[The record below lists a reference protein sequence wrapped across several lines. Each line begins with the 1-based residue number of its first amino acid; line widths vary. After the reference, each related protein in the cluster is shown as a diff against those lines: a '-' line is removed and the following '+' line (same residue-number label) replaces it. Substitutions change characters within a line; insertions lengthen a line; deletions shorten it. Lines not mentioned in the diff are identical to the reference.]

1 MKEIN
6 SYGFNMADETRKVRV
21 EERLKIKIGEA
32 KNLPARNN
40 GAACHRDIYCVL
52 SLDQEE
58 IFRTSTMERT
68 LNPFFGEEFQ
78 FEVPRRFRYL
88 SIYVFDRDKHLK
100 QDKVLGKVAIKRE
113 DLQRYN
119 NKDHWFALRPVDADS
134 EVQGK
139 AYIELTLEDS
149 RKRLRMDP
157 KPPDPDPAADNSKTK
172 GNNLIRLSE
181 YCKESMRFGSCSSST
196 SKKLLSAAATEPTLA
211 LSRSES
217 LKDRAQWAIRP
228 KPPMH
233 TMSEPDASPTPTAA
247 DYWSDPER
255 HCAARA
261 GPDTLRLRVLECSEL
276 TTKNGQCDPFA
287 LVTLLYSNGRRVEK
301 RTKPRKK
308 TVNPQFDEIFSF
320 DLVMEADPKDRDG
333 SQSAGVAC
341 EARVS
346 VWHDGATPVFLGEVR
361 LQLRQPEPSP
371 MCAWFF
377 LTSRA
382 GGALSRGATPPGT
395 RLSAAGS
402 ATLGSLRLLLQYTVD
417 HVFPIHHYR
426 QLEELFLRSVHQ
438 KPITASAVYIL
449 GEIVSSKT
457 DAAQPLVR
465 LFVHH
470 DLIVPIV
477 KELADAEISV
487 LTDATT
493 IFRGNTLVSKMMD
506 EAMRLSG
513 ASYLRSVL
521 RPTLAAVLAE
531 RRPCEIDPA
540 RVKPTAAIATNLA
553 NLKDYVERVFGAITS
568 SYGTCPAAMCR
579 LFDAL
584 RQCAA
589 RHFPANAEVRYS
601 VVSGFI
607 FLRFFAPAILG
618 PKLFDLTTEQ
628 IDPQT
633 NRTLTLISKTIQSL
647 GNLVSSRSAQQ
658 VCKEEYM
665 AELYR
670 SFCTPRHVQA
680 IKQFLEIISTSSD
693 TQNNNIQESPVLLKE
708 GTMIKRSESAR
719 AGSGSPRRRWTRA
732 AHAHSKRRHFRLTS
746 GELTWSRSGAKAPAH
761 RLPLS
766 GVLAVAALDCPPA
779 GAPLG
784 ANNIF
789 QIVHRER
796 VLLLQANNCVERA
809 EWVRLL
815 AALCR
820 RAAAAPPHTGYYT
833 DDKWTC
839 CGRAEAEAEG
849 CGGVGGAGGEG
860 GAEERGRG
868 AAAAL
873 ALRLD
878 PARDLQRLHALLVAH
893 AQRLDERRHRP
904 HDGTTLEEREAEA
917 STLCELQKTIFD
929 LEHQHRI
936 YRRSLARETKYGSKQ
951 APIGDDNYLH
961 LAGAAAASAE
971 GGSFFWRTWRC
982 EMSPTIDLDGK
993 TLPLQ
998 QTSIDI
1004 GSSTESLKLARLADE
1019 RSSGK
1024 SNKSTGSGY
1033 LTMSCLKHEP
1043 SEDSDASTDKPA
1055 RPPKPA
1061 RLSPSRTTFT
1071 SPPAL
1076 CEYVDVELKPP
1087 RRGPKP
1093 ELAPKRPELEVSNRC
1108 KEYELMANFM
1118 SHAQPSEEDAPPAVP
1133 PRGNTAARNRL
1144 QPKPDVE
1151 LRRSRERSTLVP
1163 VTGGS
1168 CTSLSGDGARDGRE
1182 SPAEATRPLSKID
1195 TVSNDDSLLAELQRD
1210 TYCVL
1215 KVCEDEGQ
1223 EREASE
1229 LESEGSIDRKD
1240 KEDFGMFSRISIQRK
1255 SNPIKTQPASIKPL
1269 KTSSSTSNVHDAGTN
1284 TSRPFTERLTP
1295 FFLKKKPKP
1304 PDDSQAAKSVR
1315 KEDNLIGRLTPR
1327 FGQSRLYGR
1336 GQSLELAPPETRNKR
1351 IERSATTVNIQT
1363 RPINSSIVANFKFL
1377 SLHRYGPQED
1387 VQCRTFVRN
1396 EDGEHLMPKT
1406 EASTGVVER
1415 ETSREGGEM
1424 EYIVSEEDALNGAS
1438 WRRTHG
1444 PLLAAAT
1451 NDIRL

>member
-6 SYGFNMADETRKVRV
+6 SDGFNMADDTRKVRV

-32 KNLPARNN
+32 KNLPGRSH

-113 DLQRYN
+113 DLHRYN

-139 AYIELTLEDS
+139 AHIELSLEDS
-149 RKRLRMDP
+149 RKRFRVEP
-157 KPPDPDPAADNSKTK
+157 KPPDPDPAADNCSAKTK
-172 GNNLIRLSE
+172 GNNFVRISE

-196 SKKLLSAAATEPTLA
+196 SKKLLSAAATEPTLT

-217 LKDRAQWAIRP
+217 LKDRAQWGKPRT

-233 TMSEPDASPTPTAA
+233 AMSDTDASPTPTAA

-287 LVTLLYSNGRRVEK
+287 LVTLLYSNGRRVER

-308 TVNPQFDEIFSF
+308 TVNPQFDEFFCF
-320 DLVMEADPKDRDG
+320 DLVMDSDPKDKDS
-333 SQSAGVAC
+333 SQSPGVAC

-346 VWHDGATPVFLGEVR
+346 VWHDAATPVFLGEVR
-361 LQLRQPEPSP
+361 LPLRQPAPSP
-371 MCAWFF
+371 LRAWFF
-377 LTSRA
+377 LSSRA

-395 RLSAAGS
+395 RLSAAGA

-417 HVFPIHHYR
+417 HVFPLDHYTK
-426 QLEELFLRSVHQ
+426 LEELFLRSVHQ

-465 LFVHH
+465 LFTHH
-470 DLIVPIV
+470 DLIVPMV
-477 KELADAEISV
+477 RELADSEISV

-506 EAMRLSG
+506 EAMRLTG

-531 RRPCEIDPA
+531 KKPCEIDPA
-540 RVKPTAAIATNLA
+540 RVKPSATVTANLA
-553 NLKDYVERVFGAITS
+553 NLKEYVERVFAAITS
-568 SYGTCPAAMCR
+568 SYAMCPPAMCR

-589 RHFPANAEVRYS
+589 RHFPRNAEVRYS

-618 PKLFDLTTEQ
+618 PRLFDLTTEQ

-670 SFCTPRHVQA
+670 SFCTPKHVQA
-680 IKQFLEIISTSSD
+680 IKQFLEIISSSSD
-693 TQNNNIQESPVLLKE
+693 TQNNNVQETPVLLKE
-708 GTMIKRSESAR
+708 GTMIKRSEGGR
-719 AGSGSPRRRWTRA
+719 AGAGSPRRRWARA
-732 AHAHSKRRHFRLTS
+732 AHTHAKRRHFRLTS
-746 GELTWSRSGAKAPAH
+746 GELSWSRCGARAPAH
-761 RLPLS
+761 RLPLG
-766 GVLAVAALDCPPA
+766 GVLAVAAVDCPPQ

-784 ANNIF
+784 TNNIF

-796 VLLLQANNCVERA
+796 VLYVQASNCVERA

-815 AALCR
+815 TALCR
-820 RAAAAPPHTGYYT
+820 HSPAVKAHRGYYKDT
-833 DDKWTC
+833 YWTC
-839 CGRAEAEAEG
+839 CGRSEPEAEG
-849 CGGVGGAGGEG
+849 CGGTSECATEAGDREVL
-860 GAEERGRG
+860 RGP
-868 AAAAL
+868 AAL

-893 AQRLDERRHRP
+893 ATQIDERTRRP
-904 HDGTTLEEREAEA
+904 PDNTSPEDREAEA
-917 STLCELQKTIFD
+917 ATLRDLQEEMFH
-929 LEHQHRI
+929 LEHRHRT

-961 LAGAAAASAE
+961 LAGAAGAAGAADE
-971 GGSFFWRTWRC
+971 AWRRG
-982 EMSPTIDLDGK
+982 ERPARRA
-993 TLPLQ
+993 
-998 QTSIDI
+998 
-1004 GSSTESLKLARLADE
+1004 SSSDSLRLARHADE

-1024 SNKSTGSGY
+1024 SSKSAASGY
-1033 LTMSCLKHEP
+1033 LSMSCLKHEP
-1043 SEDSDASTDKPA
+1043 DEDSDASQEKPA
-1055 RPPKPA
+1055 LPPRPRGA
-1061 RLSPSRTTFT
+1061 
-1071 SPPAL
+1071 AG
-1076 CEYVDVELKPP
+1076 EYVHVEP
-1087 RRGPKP
+1087 RA
-1093 ELAPKRPELEVSNRC
+1093 LRC
-1108 KEYELMANFM
+1108 AEYELMADF
-1118 SHAQPSEEDAPPAVP
+1118 SSARERPPAVP
-1133 PRGNTAARNRL
+1133 PRARRASPPRSPGAA
-1144 QPKPDVE
+1144 
-1151 LRRSRERSTLVP
+1151 ST
-1163 VTGGS
+1163 
-1168 CTSLSGDGARDGRE
+1168 
-1182 SPAEATRPLSKID
+1182 
-1195 TVSNDDSLLAELQRD
+1195 DDSLLDELRRD
-1210 TYCVL
+1210 YCVL
-1215 KVCEDEGQ
+1215 KVCEDEP
-1223 EREASE
+1223 
-1229 LESEGSIDRKD
+1229 DD
-1240 KEDFGMFSRISIQRK
+1240 PDPDPDDEDCGKFSRVSVQRK
-1255 SNPIKTQPASIKPL
+1255 SNPIKSQTTATKPL
-1269 KTSSSTSNVHDAGTN
+1269 KTSNSTSNVQEAAAS

-1304 PDDSQAAKSVR
+1304 TEAEGGKSGR

-1336 GQSLELAPPETRNKR
+1336 GQSLELAPASDARRR
-1351 IERSATTVNIQT
+1351 IERSATTVNIS
-1363 RPINSSIVANFKFL
+1363 RPLNSSVVANLKFL
-1377 SLHRYGPQED
+1377 SLHRYGAQED
-1387 VQCRTFVRN
+1387 VQCRAFVRTDD
-1396 EDGEHLMPKT
+1396 EPPP
-1406 EASTGVVER
+1406 ER
-1415 ETSREGGEM
+1415 
-1424 EYIVSEEDALNGAS
+1424 GAG
-1438 WRRTHG
+1438 WRRE
-1444 PLLAAAT
+1444 LLAA

>member
-6 SYGFNMADETRKVRV
+6 SYGFNMADDTRKVRV

-32 KNLPARNN
+32 KNLPGRSH

-113 DLQRYN
+113 DLHRYN

-149 RKRLRMDP
+149 RKRLRMEP
-157 KPPDPDPAADNSKTK
+157 KPPDPDPISDNCSTKSK
-172 GNNLIRLSE
+172 GNNLVRLSE

-196 SKKLLSAAATEPTLA
+196 SKKLLSAVATEPSLS

-217 LKDRAQWAIRP
+217 LKDRAQWAARS

-233 TMSEPDASPTPTAA
+233 AMPESDASPTPTAA

-255 HCAARA
+255 HCAARV
-261 GPDTLRLRVLECSEL
+261 GHDTIRLRVLECSEL

-301 RTKPRKK
+301 RTKPKKK
-308 TVNPQFDEIFSF
+308 TVNPQFDEIFCF
-320 DLVMEADPKDRDG
+320 DLVMDADPRDKDG

-346 VWHDGATPVFLGEVR
+346 VWHDAATPIFLGEVR
-361 LQLRQPEPSP
+361 LQLRQTSP
-371 MCAWFF
+371 TPLRAWFF

-417 HVFPIHHYR
+417 HVFPLQHYR
-426 QLEELFLRSVHQ
+426 RLEELFLRSVHQ

-465 LFVHH
+465 LFTHH

-477 KELADAEISV
+477 RELADAEISA

-513 ASYLRSVL
+513 AAYLRAVL

-531 RRPCEIDPA
+531 RRPTEIDPA
-540 RVKPTAAIATNLA
+540 RVKPAAAVTANLA
-553 NLKDYVERVFGAITS
+553 NLKDYVERVFAAITS
-568 SYGTCPAAMCR
+568 SYAMCPAAMCR

-589 RHFPANAEVRYS
+589 RHFPRNAEVRYS

-618 PKLFDLTTEQ
+618 PRLFDLTTEQ

-680 IKQFLEIISTSSD
+680 IKQFLEIISTSTD
-693 TQNNNIQESPVLLKE
+693 TQNNNVQETPVLLKE
-708 GTMIKRSESAR
+708 GTMIKRSEGVR
-719 AGSGSPRRRWTRA
+719 AGAGSPRRRWTRA
-732 AHAHSKRRHFRLTS
+732 AHAYAKRRHFRLTS
-746 GELTWSRSGAKAPAH
+746 GELTWSRCGAKSAAH
-761 RLPLS
+761 RLPLA
-766 GVLAVAALDCPPA
+766 GVLAVAAVDCPPA

-796 VLLLQANNCVERA
+796 VLFVQASNCVERA

-815 AALCR
+815 TALCR
-820 RAAAAPPHTGYYT
+820 HSPATPPHRGYYC
-833 DDKWTC
+833 DQQWTC
-839 CGRAEAEAEG
+839 CGRSEAEAEG
-849 CGGVGGAGGEG
+849 CGGTDNVYELTESGAREVQ
-860 GAEERGRG
+860 RGTT
-868 AAAAL
+868 AL

-893 AQRLDERRHRP
+893 APRLDDRLLRP
-904 HDGTTLEEREAEA
+904 QEGTSVEEREAEA
-917 STLCELQKTIFD
+917 ATLRELQETMFD
-929 LEHQHRI
+929 LEHRHRI

-961 LAGAAAASAE
+961 LAGAAAGVD
-971 GGSFFWRTWRC
+971 GGPFLWRPRRSDT
-982 EMSPTIDLDGK
+982 SPTVDLDGK

-998 QTSIDI
+998 TSADI
-1004 GSSTESLKLARLADE
+1004 GSSTESLKLARHGDE

-1024 SNKSTGSGY
+1024 STKSTGSGY
-1033 LTMSCLKHEP
+1033 LTMSCIKHEP
-1043 SEDSDASTDKPA
+1043 SEDSDASAERPA

-1061 RLSPSRTTFT
+1061 RLSPAPA
-1071 SPPAL
+1071 PP
-1076 CEYVDVELKPP
+1076 CEYVHVEPRPP
-1087 RRGPKP
+1087 ERRPRP
-1093 ELAPKRPELEVSNRC
+1093 DPDLAPRC
-1108 KEYELMANFM
+1108 REYELMADFM
-1118 SHAQPSEEDAPPAVP
+1118 SHARDSPPAVP
-1133 PRGNTAARNRL
+1133 PRGHAARAR
-1144 QPKPDVE
+1144 PPPRPEPDPANNLDAV
-1151 LRRSRERSTLVP
+1151 ST
-1163 VTGGS
+1163 
-1168 CTSLSGDGARDGRE
+1168 
-1182 SPAEATRPLSKID
+1182 
-1195 TVSNDDSLLAELQRD
+1195 DDSLLDELQRD
-1210 TYCVL
+1210 AYCVL
-1215 KVCEDEGQ
+1215 KVCEDEPP
-1223 EREASE
+1223 EPDPPPP
-1229 LESEGSIDRKD
+1229 DRD
-1240 KEDFGMFSRISIQRK
+1240 AGPFSRVCVQRK
-1255 SNPIKTQPASIKPL
+1255 SNPIKSQTTSTRPL
-1269 KTSSSTSNVHDAGTN
+1269 KTSSSTSNVHDAGAS
-1284 TSRPFTERLTP
+1284 TSRPLAERLTP
-1295 FFLKKKPKP
+1295 FFLKRKSKP
-1304 PDDSQAAKSVR
+1304 PEETQTAPRSTR
-1315 KEDNLIGRLTPR
+1315 KEENLIGRLTPR

-1336 GQSLELAPPETRNKR
+1336 GQSLELVPPESRSKR
-1351 IERSATTVNIQT
+1351 IERSATTVNIPT
-1363 RPINSSIVANFKFL
+1363 RPMNSSIVANLKFL
-1377 SLHRYGPQED
+1377 SLHRYGAGAE
-1387 VQCRTFVRN
+1387 
-1396 EDGEHLMPKT
+1396 GE
-1406 EASTGVVER
+1406 AG
-1415 ETSREGGEM
+1415 
-1424 EYIVSEEDALNGAS
+1424 
-1438 WRRTHG
+1438 WRRARA
-1444 PLLAAAT
+1444 PELLAAAT
-1451 NDIRL
+1451 SDIRL

>member
-6 SYGFNMADETRKVRV
+6 SYGFNMAHDTRKVRV

-32 KNLPARNN
+32 KNLPGRSH
-40 GAACHRDIYCVL
+40 GAPCHRDIYCVL

-88 SIYVFDRDKHLK
+88 SIYVLDRDKHLK

-113 DLQRYN
+113 DLYRYN
-119 NKDHWFALRPVDADS
+119 NKDHWFALRAVDEDS

-139 AYIELTLEDS
+139 ACIELTLEDS
-149 RKRLRMDP
+149 RKRLRMEP
-157 KPPDPDPAADNSKTK
+157 KPPDPDPNADNYSTKSK
-172 GNNLIRLSE
+172 GNNLVRLSE
-181 YCKESMRFGSCSSST
+181 ICKESMRFGSCSSST
-196 SKKLLSAAATEPTLA
+196 SKKLLSAVATEPSLS

-217 LKDRAQWAIRP
+217 LKDRAQWAARS

-233 TMSEPDASPTPTAA
+233 AMPESDASPTPTAA

-255 HCAARA
+255 HCAARV
-261 GPDTLRLRVLECSEL
+261 GHDTLRLRVLECSEL

-301 RTKPRKK
+301 RTKPKKK
-308 TVNPQFDEIFSF
+308 TVNPQFDEIFCF
-320 DLVMEADPKDRDG
+320 DLVMDADPKDKDG

-346 VWHDGATPVFLGEVR
+346 VWHDSATPLFLGEVR
-361 LQLRQPEPSP
+361 LQLRQPSP
-371 MCAWFF
+371 TPLRAWFF

-402 ATLGSLRLLLQYTVD
+402 AILGSLRLLLQYTVD
-417 HVFPIHHYR
+417 HVFPVQHYR
-426 QLEELFLRSVHQ
+426 KLEELFLKSVNQ
-438 KPITASAVYIL
+438 KPITTSAVYIL

-465 LFVHH
+465 LFTHH

-477 KELADAEISV
+477 KELADSEISA

-513 ASYLRSVL
+513 ASYLRAVL

-540 RVKPTAAIATNLA
+540 RVKPSAAIASNLA
-553 NLKDYVERVFGAITS
+553 NLKDYVERVFAAITS
-568 SYGTCPAAMCR
+568 SYAMCPSVMCR

-589 RHFPANAEVRYS
+589 RHFPRNAEVRYS

-618 PKLFDLTTEQ
+618 PRLFDLTTEQ

-680 IKQFLEIISTSSD
+680 IKQFLEIISTGSD
-693 TQNNNIQESPVLLKE
+693 TQNNNVQETPVLLKE
-708 GTMIKRSESAR
+708 GTMIKRSEGVR
-719 AGSGSPRRRWTRA
+719 AGAGSPRRKWTRA
-732 AHAHSKRRHFRLTS
+732 AQAYAKRRHFRLTS
-746 GELTWSRSGAKAPAH
+746 GELSWSRCGAKSGAH

-766 GVLAVAALDCPPA
+766 GVLAVAAVDCPPA

-784 ANNIF
+784 ATNIF

-796 VLLLQANNCVERA
+796 VLFVQANNCVERA

-815 AALCR
+815 TALCR
-820 RAAAAPPHTGYYT
+820 HSPAPLHTGYYADT
-833 DDKWTC
+833 HWTC
-839 CGRAEAEAEG
+839 CGRSEAEAEG
-849 CGGVGGAGGEG
+849 CGGIEA
-860 GAEERGRG
+860 RGDP
-868 AAAAL
+868 ATSLTHAPAAL

-878 PARDLQRLHALLVAH
+878 PPRDLQRLHALLVAH
-893 AQRLDERRHRP
+893 APRLDQRLHRP
-904 HDGTTLEEREAEA
+904 PEGASLEEREAEA
-917 STLCELQKTIFD
+917 LTLRELQETMFD

-961 LAGAAAASAE
+961 LAGAASSVDGGPFTWRPWRSDAAS
-971 GGSFFWRTWRC
+971 
-982 EMSPTIDLDGK
+982 IVDLDTK
-993 TLPLQ
+993 TIPL
-998 QTSIDI
+998 QTSIDV
-1004 GSSTESLKLARLADE
+1004 GSSTESLKLARHADE

-1024 SNKSTGSGY
+1024 STKSTGSGY
-1033 LTMSCLKHEP
+1033 LTMSCIKHEP
-1043 SEDSDASTDKPA
+1043 SEDSDASAGRPA

-1061 RLSPSRTTFT
+1061 RLSPARAQSC
-1071 SPPAL
+1071 AGG
-1076 CEYVDVELKPP
+1076 EYVQVEP
-1087 RRGPKP
+1087 RAPERRPRLDPVPDP
-1093 ELAPKRPELEVSNRC
+1093 ELVYRC
-1108 KEYELMANFM
+1108 KEYELMTDFM
-1118 SHAQPSEEDAPPAVP
+1118 SHARTSDEETPPAVP
-1133 PRGNTAARNRL
+1133 PRGNAARSR
-1144 QPKPDVE
+1144 PPPRPADSESTSPGPAVSPPPDPPPD
-1151 LRRSRERSTLVP
+1151 RPDAPCKMDTIST
-1163 VTGGS
+1163 
-1168 CTSLSGDGARDGRE
+1168 
-1182 SPAEATRPLSKID
+1182 
-1195 TVSNDDSLLAELQRD
+1195 DDSLLDELQRD
-1210 TYCVL
+1210 AYCVL
-1215 KVCEDEGQ
+1215 KVCEDEPSAPISVDKSI
-1223 EREASE
+1223 EAPKQVDNRRDS
-1229 LESEGSIDRKD
+1229 GP
-1240 KEDFGMFSRISIQRK
+1240 FSRVCAQRK
-1255 SNPIKTQPASIKPL
+1255 SNPIKSQTSSTRPL
-1269 KTSSSTSNVHDAGTN
+1269 KTSSSTSNVHDAGGT
-1284 TSRPFTERLTP
+1284 TSRPLAERLTP
-1295 FFLKKKPKP
+1295 FFLKRKPKP
-1304 PDDSQAAKSVR
+1304 PEEAAPRCNR
-1315 KEDNLIGRLTPR
+1315 KEENLIGRLTPR

-1336 GQSLELAPPETRNKR
+1336 GQSLELAPPEGRTKR
-1351 IERSATTVNIQT
+1351 IERSATTVNIPS
-1363 RPINSSIVANFKFL
+1363 RPLNSSLVANLECL
-1377 SLHRYGPQED
+1377 SLHRYGSPE
-1387 VQCRTFVRN
+1387 
-1396 EDGEHLMPKT
+1396 
-1406 EASTGVVER
+1406 EARSADTAGATTAPSPEAL
-1415 ETSREGGEM
+1415 
-1424 EYIVSEEDALNGAS
+1424 DASS
-1438 WRRTHG
+1438 WRRSHT
-1444 PLLAAAT
+1444 PSLLAAAT

>member
-40 GAACHRDIYCVL
+40 GTACHRDIYCVL

-172 GNNLIRLSE
+172 GNNLVRLSE

-196 SKKLLSAAATEPTLA
+196 SKKLLSAVATEPTLT

-217 LKDRAQWAIRP
+217 LKDRAQWAIRS

-255 HCAARA
+255 HCAARV

-276 TTKNGQCDPFA
+276 TTRNGQCDPFA

-320 DLVMEADPKDRDG
+320 DLVMEADPKDKDG

-346 VWHDGATPVFLGEVR
+346 VWHDGATPFFLGEVR

-465 LFVHH
+465 LFTHH

-540 RVKPTAAIATNLA
+540 RVKPSAAIATNLA
-553 NLKDYVERVFGAITS
+553 NLKDYVERVFAAITS
-568 SYGTCPAAMCR
+568 SYATCPAVMCR

-589 RHFPANAEVRYS
+589 RHFPCNAEVRYS

-618 PKLFDLTTEQ
+618 PRLFDLTTEQ

-708 GTMIKRSESAR
+708 GIMIKRSESAR
-719 AGSGSPRRRWTRA
+719 AGSGSPRRRWTRPTN
-732 AHAHSKRRHFRLTS
+732 AHSKRRHFKLTS
-746 GELTWSRSGAKAPAH
+746 YELSWSRSGAKAPAH

-796 VLLLQANNCVERA
+796 VLLVQASNCVERA

-815 AALCR
+815 GALCR
-820 RAAAAPPHTGYYT
+820 RPPAAPHRGYYA

-839 CGRAEAEAEG
+839 CGRSEPEAEG
-849 CGGVGGAGGEG
+849 CGGEG
-860 GAEERGRG
+860 LDERARS
-868 AAAAL
+868 APAAL

-917 STLCELQKTIFD
+917 STLCELQKTVFD
-929 LEHQHRI
+929 LEHQHCI

-961 LAGAAAASAE
+961 LAGAAASVD
-971 GGSFFWRTWRC
+971 GGSFFWRAWRG
-982 EMSPTIDLDGK
+982 EMSPTVDLDGK
-993 TLPLQ
+993 TLPPQ
-998 QTSIDI
+998 HTSIDI
-1004 GSSTESLKLARLADE
+1004 GSSTESLKLARLGDE

-1061 RLSPSRTTFT
+1061 RLSPSRAAFS

-1093 ELAPKRPELEVSNRC
+1093 EYTPRRFEVDVSHRC

-1118 SHAQPSEEDAPPAVP
+1118 SHAHASDDDAPPAVP

-1144 QPKPDVE
+1144 QPKPDLE
-1151 LRRSRERSTLVP
+1151 TRRSRERSTLVH
-1163 VTGGS
+1163 VTSGS
-1168 CTSLSGDGARDGRE
+1168 SNSLPSDGVSPDEQDTLAE
-1182 SPAEATRPLSKID
+1182 STQPLTKLD

-1223 EREASE
+1223 EHEACE
-1229 LESEGSIDRKD
+1229 LVSDASIDRKE
-1240 KEDFGMFSRISIQRK
+1240 KEEYGMFSRISIQRK

-1269 KTSSSTSNVHDAGTN
+1269 KPSSSTSNVQDAGAV

-1295 FFLKKKPKP
+1295 FFLKKKSKP
-1304 PDDSQAAKSVR
+1304 PDEAQVAKCVR

-1336 GQSLELAPPETRNKR
+1336 GQSLELAPAEGRSKR

-1377 SLHRYGPQED
+1377 SLHRYGPQDD
-1387 VQCRTFVRN
+1387 VQCHAFVRN
-1396 EDGEHLMPKT
+1396 EDAEHLMPKGEPSSAT
-1406 EASTGVVER
+1406 MER
-1415 ETSREGGEM
+1415 DVSRRESGEM
-1424 EYIVSEEDALNGAS
+1424 EYVASEDEALSSTA
-1438 WRRTHG
+1438 WRRNHG

>member
-6 SYGFNMADETRKVRV
+6 SNGFNMADDTRKVRV

-32 KNLPARNN
+32 KNLPGRSH

-113 DLQRYN
+113 DLHRYN

-139 AYIELTLEDS
+139 AYIELSLEDS
-149 RKRLRMDP
+149 RKRLRMEP
-157 KPPDPDPAADNSKTK
+157 KPPDPDPAADNSSSKTK
-172 GNNLIRLSE
+172 GKNFVRISE

-196 SKKLLSAAATEPTLA
+196 SKKLLSAVATEPTLT

-217 LKDRAQWAIRP
+217 LKDRAQWGTRT
-228 KPPMH
+228 KPHIH
-233 TMSEPDASPTPTAA
+233 TMSESDTPTPTAV

-255 HCAARA
+255 HCAARV

-308 TVNPQFDEIFSF
+308 TVNPQFDEFFCF
-320 DLVMEADPKDRDG
+320 DLVMDSDPKDKDA
-333 SQSAGVAC
+333 SQSPGVAC

-346 VWHDGATPVFLGEVR
+346 VWHDSATPVFLGEVR
-361 LQLRQPEPSP
+361 LQLRQPAPSP
-371 MCAWFF
+371 LRAWYF

-417 HVFPIHHYR
+417 HVFPLEHYKK
-426 QLEELFLRSVHQ
+426 LEELFLRSVHQ
-438 KPITASAVYIL
+438 KPIAASAVYIL

-465 LFVHH
+465 LFTHH

-513 ASYLRSVL
+513 AAYLRSVL

-540 RVKPTAAIATNLA
+540 RVKPSAAVTANLA
-553 NLKDYVERVFGAITS
+553 NLKEYVERVFGAITS
-568 SYGTCPAAMCR
+568 SYAMCPAAMCR

-589 RHFPANAEVRYS
+589 RHFPRNAEVRYS

-618 PKLFDLTTEQ
+618 PRLFDLTTEQ

-680 IKQFLEIISTSSD
+680 IRQFLEIISTSTD
-693 TQNNNIQESPVLLKE
+693 TQNNNIQETPVLLKE
-708 GTMIKRSESAR
+708 GTMIKRSEGVR
-719 AGSGSPRRRWTRA
+719 AGGGGAGGGAGGGSPRRRWTRA
-732 AHAHSKRRHFRLTS
+732 AHAHAKRRHFRLTS
-746 GELTWSRSGAKAPAH
+746 GELTWSRCGAKTPAH

-766 GVLAVAALDCPPA
+766 GVLAVAAVDCPPA

-796 VLLLQANNCVERA
+796 VLFVQAGNCVERA

-820 RAAAAPPHTGYYT
+820 HSPAAPAHHGYYCAAR
-833 DDKWTC
+833 WTC
-839 CGRAEAEAEG
+839 CGREQADAEG
-849 CGGVGGAGGEG
+849 CGGCAQATEAG
-860 GAEERGRG
+860 ERETRRG
-868 AAAAL
+868 PAAL

-893 AQRLDERRHRP
+893 APRLDDRLHRP
-904 HDGTTLEEREAEA
+904 RHHHEGTTVEEREAEA
-917 STLCELQKTIFD
+917 ATLRELQEAMFH
-929 LEHQHRI
+929 LEHRHRT

-961 LAGAAAASAE
+961 LAGAT
-971 GGSFFWRTWRC
+971 GSVDSGQFLWRPWRSDT
-982 EMSPTIDLDGK
+982 SPTVDLDGT

-998 QTSIDI
+998 SSLDI
-1004 GSSTESLKLARLADE
+1004 GSSTESLKLGRHGDE

-1024 SNKSTGSGY
+1024 STKSTGSGY

-1043 SEDSDASTDKPA
+1043 SEDSDGSAEKPA

-1061 RLSPSRTTFT
+1061 RLSPARA
-1071 SPPAL
+1071 PL
-1076 CEYVDVELKPP
+1076 CEYVQVEPRPPERRP
-1087 RRGPKP
+1087 RRVDT
-1093 ELAPKRPELEVSNRC
+1093 EDYRC
-1108 KEYELMANFM
+1108 KEYELMTNFM
-1118 SHAQPSEEDAPPAVP
+1118 SHSRPSEDDAPPAVP
-1133 PRGNTAARNRL
+1133 PRGQTASRARL
-1144 QPKPDVE
+1144 HPKPE
-1151 LRRSRERSTLVP
+1151 LEVSKTTDGRSSPLYGTLCGST
-1163 VTGGS
+1163 GS
-1168 CTSLSGDGARDGRE
+1168 LPSDEIRDDENECLLDKRDGR
-1182 SPAEATRPLSKID
+1182 PTSKID
-1195 TVSNDDSLLAELQRD
+1195 TVSNDDSLLDELQRD
-1210 TYCVL
+1210 AYCVL
-1215 KVCEDEGQ
+1215 KVCEDDSPED
-1223 EREASE
+1223 EPKKDVVV
-1229 LESEGSIDRKD
+1229 ESTDKKE
-1240 KEDFGMFSRISIQRK
+1240 KEDYGMFSRISIQRK
-1255 SNPIKTQPASIKPL
+1255 SNPIKTHSNSTKPL
-1269 KTSSSTSNVHDAGTN
+1269 KTSNSTSNVHDVGATP
-1284 TSRPFTERLTP
+1284 SRPLAERLTP
-1295 FFLKKKPKP
+1295 FFFKKKPKP
-1304 PDDSQAAKSVR
+1304 PDEAQAASRSAR

-1336 GQSLELAPPETRNKR
+1336 GQSLELAPPESRTKR
-1351 IERSATTVNIQT
+1351 IERSATTVNIP
-1363 RPINSSIVANFKFL
+1363 RESRHMNSSIVANLKFL
-1377 SLHRYGPQED
+1377 SLHRYGAQED
-1387 VQCRTFVRN
+1387 VQCRAFVRTDA
-1396 EDGEHLMPKT
+1396 EGAGGGAAGAAAAADARG
-1406 EASTGVVER
+1406 TGGA
-1415 ETSREGGEM
+1415 GGAAGGDTL
-1424 EYIVSEEDALNGAS
+1424 DAPA
-1438 WRRTHG
+1438 WRRPHAAS
-1444 PLLAAAT
+1444 LLAAAT
-1451 NDIRL
+1451 SDIRL

>member
-157 KPPDPDPAADNSKTK
+157 KPPDPDPNADNFSTKTK
-172 GNNLIRLSE
+172 ANNLTRLSE

-196 SKKLLSAAATEPTLA
+196 SKKLLSSVSTEPSLA

-217 LKDRAQWAIRP
+217 LKDRAQWAVRT

-233 TMSEPDASPTPTAA
+233 AMSESDASPTPTAA

-255 HCAARA
+255 HCAARV

-301 RTKPRKK
+301 RTKPKKK
-308 TVNPQFDEIFSF
+308 TVNPQFDEIFCF
-320 DLVMEADPKDRDG
+320 DLVMEADPKDKDG
-333 SQSAGVAC
+333 SQTAGVAC

-361 LQLRQPEPSP
+361 LQLRQPAPAP
-371 MCAWFF
+371 LCAWFF

-417 HVFPIHHYR
+417 HVFPLHHYT

-438 KPITASAVYIL
+438 KPITTSAVYIL

-465 LFVHH
+465 LFTHH

-506 EAMRLSG
+506 EAMRLTG
-513 ASYLRSVL
+513 ASYLRGVL

-540 RVKPTAAIATNLA
+540 RVKPAAAVAANLA
-553 NLKDYVERVFGAITS
+553 NLKDYVERVFAAITS
-568 SYGTCPAAMCR
+568 SYAQCPAAMCR

-618 PKLFDLTTEQ
+618 PRLFDLTTEQ

-693 TQNNNIQESPVLLKE
+693 TQNNNVQETPVLLKE
-708 GTMIKRSESAR
+708 GTMIKRSEGVRGGA
-719 AGSGSPRRRWTRA
+719 GSPRRRWARS
-732 AHAHSKRRHFRLTS
+732 AHPHCKRRHFRLTS
-746 GELTWSRSGAKAPAH
+746 GELSWSRCGAKGSGAH
-761 RLPLS
+761 RLALA
-766 GVLAVAALDCPPA
+766 GVLSVAPVDCPPA
-779 GAPLG
+779 GAPLD

-796 VLLLQANNCVERA
+796 VLFVQASNCVERA
-809 EWVRLL
+809 EWLRLL
-815 AALCR
+815 SALCR
-820 RAAAAPPHTGYYT
+820 RSPATLHAGYYA
-833 DDKWTC
+833 DSKWTC
-839 CGRAEAEAEG
+839 CGRSEPDAEG
-849 CGGVGGAGGEG
+849 CGSGASENTEGERD
-860 GAEERGRG
+860 APRGT
-868 AAAAL
+868 AAL

-878 PARDLQRLHALLVAH
+878 PARDLQRLHAQLVAH
-893 AQRLDERRHRP
+893 VHRLDERLHRP
-904 HDGTTLEEREAEA
+904 PDDTSPEEREAEA
-917 STLCELQKTIFD
+917 VTLRELQKIMFD
-929 LEHQHRI
+929 LEHRHCI

-961 LAGAAAASAE
+961 LAGAANNGDS
-971 GGSFFWRTWRC
+971 GSFFWRPWRGDS
-982 EMSPTIDLDGK
+982 SPTIDLDGK

-998 QTSIDI
+998 TSNDI
-1004 GSSTESLKLARLADE
+1004 CSSTESLKLARHGDE

-1033 LTMSCLKHEP
+1033 LTMSCIKHEP
-1043 SEDSDASTDKPA
+1043 SEDSDASTEKPA

-1061 RLSPSRTTFT
+1061 RLSPSRAPLV
-1071 SPPAL
+1071 SPVSPL

-1087 RRGPKP
+1087 LRRPKP
-1093 ELAPKRPELEVSNRC
+1093 DLTPSKRPEHDISSRC
-1108 KEYELMANFM
+1108 REYELMANFM
-1118 SHAQPSEEDAPPAVP
+1118 SHAHTSDDDAPPAVP
-1133 PRGNTAARNRL
+1133 PRGNTASRVRL
-1144 QPKPDVE
+1144 QAKPLEIDVTKSDE
-1151 LRRSRERSTLVP
+1151 HATFRHEVVCGST
-1163 VTGGS
+1163 
-1168 CTSLSGDGARDGRE
+1168 TSLPEGTSEERRNPSEGTDVR
-1182 SPAEATRPLSKID
+1182 PASKID
-1195 TVSNDDSLLAELQRD
+1195 TVSNDDSLLDELQRD

-1215 KVCEDEGQ
+1215 KVCEDEVPDFDPCDIKP
-1223 EREASE
+1223 EEP
-1229 LESEGSIDRKD
+1229 IDI
-1240 KEDFGMFSRISIQRK
+1240 KEKEEYGMFSRISLQRK
-1255 SNPIKTQPASIKPL
+1255 SNPIKTQSSSIKPL
-1269 KTSSSTSNVHDAGTN
+1269 KTSNSTSNVQDAGSHS
-1284 TSRPFTERLTP
+1284 SRPLTERLTP

-1304 PDDSQAAKSVR
+1304 PEDSQTSSKCTR

-1327 FGQSRLYGR
+1327 FGQSRLYSR
-1336 GQSLELAPPETRNKR
+1336 GQSLELAPPESRTKR
-1351 IERSATTVNIQT
+1351 IERSATTVNIPT
-1363 RPINSSIVANFKFL
+1363 RPINSSIVANLKFL
-1377 SLHRYGPQED
+1377 TLHRYGAQDD
-1387 VQCRTFVRN
+1387 VQCHAFVRTA
-1396 EDGEHLMPKT
+1396 EP
-1406 EASTGVVER
+1406 
-1415 ETSREGGEM
+1415 EGGGAGAEGD
-1424 EYIVSEEDALNGAS
+1424 EDT
-1438 WRRTHG
+1438 WRRPRG
-1444 PLLAAAT
+1444 PLLAAT
-1451 NDIRL
+1451 SDIRL

>member
-1 MKEIN
+1 
-6 SYGFNMADETRKVRV
+6 MADETRKVRI

-157 KPPDPDPAADNSKTK
+157 KPPDPDASSDGAKARA
-172 GNNLIRLSE
+172 NNLIRLSE

-196 SKKLLSAAATEPTLA
+196 SKKLLSAVATEPTLA

-217 LKDRAQWAIRP
+217 LKDRAQWVRA

-233 TMSEPDASPTPTAA
+233 AMPEPDPAHAPTAA

-287 LVTLLYSNGRRVEK
+287 LVTLLYSNGRRVER

-346 VWHDGATPVFLGEVR
+346 VWHDAATPVFLGEVR

-465 LFVHH
+465 LFTHH

-506 EAMRLSG
+506 ESMRLSG

-540 RVKPTAAIATNLA
+540 RVKPSAAVAANLA
-553 NLKDYVERVFGAITS
+553 NLKDYVERVFAAITS
-568 SYGTCPAAMCR
+568 SYAMCPPAMCR

-589 RHFPANAEVRYS
+589 RHFPCNAEVRYS

-618 PKLFDLTTEQ
+618 PRLFDLTTEQ

-708 GTMIKRSESAR
+708 GTMIKRSESGR

-746 GELTWSRSGAKAPAH
+746 GELSWSRSGAKAPAH

-766 GVLAVAALDCPPA
+766 GVLAVAAVDCPPA

-796 VLLLQANNCVERA
+796 VLLVQASNCVERA

-820 RAAAAPPHTGYYT
+820 RASAAHHRGYYA

-849 CGGVGGAGGEG
+849 CGAGAGDGL
-860 GAEERGRG
+860 EERGRH

-893 AQRLDERRHRP
+893 AQRLDERLRRP
-904 HDGTTLEEREAEA
+904 QDDATLEEREAEA
-917 STLCELQKTIFD
+917 STLRELQKTIFD
-929 LEHQHRI
+929 LEHQHCI

-961 LAGAAAASAE
+961 LAGAAGSVD
-971 GGSFFWRTWRC
+971 GGSFFWRAWRGDT
-982 EMSPTIDLDGK
+982 SPTVDLDGK

-1004 GSSTESLKLARLADE
+1004 GSSTESLKLARLGDE

-1061 RLSPSRTTFT
+1061 RLSPSRATFS
-1071 SPPAL
+1071 SPPAPL

-1093 ELAPKRPELEVSNRC
+1093 EPTPKRPDFDAPNRF

-1118 SHAQPSEEDAPPAVP
+1118 SHAHASDEDAPPAVP
-1133 PRGNTAARNRL
+1133 PRGNTAARSRL
-1144 QPKPDVE
+1144 RPKASDVE
-1151 LRRSRERSTLVP
+1151 AKRSRERPTLAHAPSGST
-1163 VTGGS
+1163 GS
-1168 CTSLSGDGARDGRE
+1168 LPGDGADADGPD
-1182 SPAEATRPLSKID
+1182 PAPARPLSKVD

-1215 KVCEDEGQ
+1215 KVCEDEAH
-1223 EREASE
+1223 ERETSE
-1229 LESEGSIDRKD
+1229 LDSEGSLDRKD
-1240 KEDFGMFSRISIQRK
+1240 MEEYGMFSRISIQRK
-1255 SNPIKTQPASIKPL
+1255 SNPIKTQPASMKPL

-1284 TSRPFTERLTP
+1284 TSRPLTERLTP

-1304 PDDSQAAKSVR
+1304 PDEAQVPKCVR
-1315 KEDNLIGRLTPR
+1315 KEENLIGRLTPR

-1336 GQSLELAPPETRNKR
+1336 GQSLELAPPESRGKR

-1377 SLHRYGPQED
+1377 SLHRYGPQDD
-1387 VQCRTFVRN
+1387 VQCHAFVRN
-1396 EDGEHLMPKT
+1396 EDGERPKGDSPSG
-1406 EASTGVVER
+1406 AAER
-1415 ETSREGGEM
+1415 EASREGGGAM
-1424 EYIVSEEDALNGAS
+1424 EYIVSEEDALNSAA
-1438 WRRTHG
+1438 WRRNHG

>member
-6 SYGFNMADETRKVRV
+6 SDGFNMADDTRKVRV

-32 KNLPARNN
+32 KNLPGRSH

-113 DLQRYN
+113 DLHRYN

-139 AYIELTLEDS
+139 AHIELSLEDS
-149 RKRLRMDP
+149 RKRFRVEP
-157 KPPDPDPAADNSKTK
+157 KPPDPDPAAAADNCSTKSK
-172 GNNLIRLSE
+172 GNNFVRISE

-196 SKKLLSAAATEPTLA
+196 SKKLLSAAATEPTLT

-217 LKDRAQWAIRP
+217 LKDRAQWGKPRT

-233 TMSEPDASPTPTAA
+233 AMSESDASPTPTAA

-255 HCAARA
+255 HCAARV

-287 LVTLLYSNGRRVEK
+287 LVTLLYSNGRRVER

-308 TVNPQFDEIFSF
+308 TVNPQFDDFFCF
-320 DLVMEADPKDRDG
+320 DLVMDSDPKDKDG
-333 SQSAGVAC
+333 SQSPGVAC

-346 VWHDGATPVFLGEVR
+346 VWHDAATPVFLGEVR
-361 LQLRQPEPSP
+361 LQLRQPAPAP
-371 MCAWFF
+371 LRAWFF

-417 HVFPIHHYR
+417 HVFPLDHYTK
-426 QLEELFLRSVHQ
+426 LEELFLRSVHQ

-465 LFVHH
+465 LFTHH

-477 KELADAEISV
+477 RELADAEISV

-506 EAMRLSG
+506 EAMRLTG

-540 RVKPTAAIATNLA
+540 RVKPSAAITANLA
-553 NLKDYVERVFGAITS
+553 NLKEYVERVFAAITS
-568 SYGTCPAAMCR
+568 SYATCPGVMCR

-589 RHFPANAEVRYS
+589 AHFPHNAEVRYS

-618 PKLFDLTTEQ
+618 PRLFDLTTEQ

-670 SFCTPRHVQA
+670 SFCTERHVQA

-693 TQNNNIQESPVLLKE
+693 TQNNNVQETSVLLKE
-708 GTMIKRSESAR
+708 GTMIKRSEGGR
-719 AGSGSPRRRWTRA
+719 AGAGSPRRRWARA
-732 AHAHSKRRHFRLTS
+732 AHSHAKRRHFRLTS
-746 GELTWSRSGAKAPAH
+746 GELSWSRCGA
-761 RLPLS
+761 RLPAQRLALG
-766 GVLAVAALDCPPA
+766 GVLAVAAVDAPPQ

-784 ANNIF
+784 TSNIF

-796 VLLLQANNCVERA
+796 VLYVQANNCVERA

-815 AALCR
+815 SALCR
-820 RAAAAPPHTGYYT
+820 HSPAVRSHRGYYQDT
-833 DDKWTC
+833 HWTC
-839 CGRAEAEAEG
+839 CGRSEPDAEG
-849 CGGVGGAGGEG
+849 CGDAALAAG
-860 GAEERGRG
+860 
-868 AAAAL
+868 AAAL
-873 ALRLD
+873 ALQLD

-893 AQRLDERRHRP
+893 AAHIDQRALVFVDNTSPE
-904 HDGTTLEEREAEA
+904 DREAEA
-917 STLCELQKTIFD
+917 ATLRDLQEEMFH
-929 LEHQHRI
+929 LEYRHRI

-961 LAGAAAASAE
+961 LAGAAGAAGAE
-971 GGSFFWRTWRC
+971 GLAWRGWR
-982 EMSPTIDLDGK
+982 DLEGNDPGV
-993 TLPLQ
+993 TDLV
-998 QTSIDI
+998 
-1004 GSSTESLKLARLADE
+1004 SSSESLKLARLASD
-1019 RSSGK
+1019 RCSGK
-1024 SNKSTGSGY
+1024 SNKSAGSGY
-1033 LTMSCLKHEP
+1033 LSMSCLKHEP
-1043 SEDSDASTDKPA
+1043 DDDSDEQDKPA
-1055 RPPKPA
+1055 LPPKPRGA
-1061 RLSPSRTTFT
+1061 LLS
-1071 SPPAL
+1071 
-1076 CEYVDVELKPP
+1076 EYVAVKP
-1087 RRGPKP
+1087 R
-1093 ELAPKRPELEVSNRC
+1093 LRC
-1108 KEYELMANFM
+1108 KEYELMTDFSSAR
-1118 SHAQPSEEDAPPAVP
+1118 QLPPAVP
-1133 PRGNTAARNRL
+1133 PRARPRRADA
-1144 QPKPDVE
+1144 PADPD
-1151 LRRSRERSTLVP
+1151 TL
-1163 VTGGS
+1163 
-1168 CTSLSGDGARDGRE
+1168 
-1182 SPAEATRPLSKID
+1182 
-1195 TVSNDDSLLAELQRD
+1195 SNDDSLLDELQRD
-1210 TYCVL
+1210 YCVL
-1215 KVCEDEGQ
+1215 KVCEDETDD
-1223 EREASE
+1223 AP
-1229 LESEGSIDRKD
+1229 
-1240 KEDFGMFSRISIQRK
+1240 FSRACVQRK
-1255 SNPIKTQPASIKPL
+1255 SNPGQSPAGAPRPL
-1269 KTSSSTSNVHDAGTN
+1269 KTSSSTSNVQEAGA
-1284 TSRPFTERLTP
+1284 TSRLAERLTP
-1295 FFLKKKPKP
+1295 FFLKKKPKAE
-1304 PDDSQAAKSVR
+1304 AA
-1315 KEDNLIGRLTPR
+1315 
-1327 FGQSRLYGR
+1327 R
-1336 GQSLELAPPETRNKR
+1336 GQSLELAGPRR
-1351 IERSATTVNIQT
+1351 MERSATAVDMD
-1363 RPINSSIVANFKFL
+1363 SSVVAGLKLL
-1377 SLHRYGPQED
+1377 SLHRFGAPD
-1387 VQCRTFVRN
+1387 DGQCRS
-1396 EDGEHLMPKT
+1396 D
-1406 EASTGVVER
+1406 ADA
-1415 ETSREGGEM
+1415 
-1424 EYIVSEEDALNGAS
+1424 DALDAA
-1438 WRRTHG
+1438 WRRS
-1444 PLLAAAT
+1444 LLAT

>member
-6 SYGFNMADETRKVRV
+6 SYGFNMADDTRKVRV

-32 KNLPARNN
+32 KNLPGRSH
-40 GAACHRDIYCVL
+40 GTACHRDIYCVL

-113 DLQRYN
+113 DLHRYN

-149 RKRLRMDP
+149 RKRLRMEP
-157 KPPDPDPAADNSKTK
+157 KPPDPDPAADNCSTKSK
-172 GNNLIRLSE
+172 GNNLVRLSE

-196 SKKLLSAAATEPTLA
+196 SKKLLSAVATEPS

-217 LKDRAQWAIRP
+217 LKDRAQWTTRS

-233 TMSEPDASPTPTAA
+233 TMCESDASCAPSAA

-255 HCAARA
+255 HCAARV
-261 GPDTLRLRVLECSEL
+261 GHDTIRLRVLECSEL

-287 LVTLLYSNGRRVEK
+287 LVTLLYSNGRRVER
-301 RTKPRKK
+301 RTKPKKK
-308 TVNPQFDEIFSF
+308 TVNPQFDEIFCF
-320 DLVMEADPKDRDG
+320 DLVMEADPKDKDG

-346 VWHDGATPVFLGEVR
+346 VWHDAATPVFLGEVR
-361 LQLRQPEPSP
+361 LQLRQPAPSP
-371 MCAWFF
+371 LRAWFF

-417 HVFPIHHYR
+417 HVFPIHQYR
-426 QLEELFLRSVHQ
+426 RLEELFLRSVHQ

-465 LFVHH
+465 LFTHH

-477 KELADAEISV
+477 KELADAEISA

-513 ASYLRSVL
+513 AAYLRAVL

-540 RVKPTAAIATNLA
+540 RVKPSAAISTNLA

-568 SYGTCPAAMCR
+568 SYETCPAAMCR

-589 RHFPANAEVRYS
+589 RHFPRNAEVRYS

-618 PKLFDLTTEQ
+618 PRLFDLTTEQ

-680 IKQFLEIISTSSD
+680 IKQFLEIISTSTD
-693 TQNNNIQESPVLLKE
+693 TQNNNVHDAPVLLKE
-708 GTMIKRSESAR
+708 GTMIKRSEGVR
-719 AGSGSPRRRWTRA
+719 GAGAGAGGAGAGAGSPRRRWTRA
-732 AHAHSKRRHFRLTS
+732 AHSHAKRRHFRLTS
-746 GELTWSRSGAKAPAH
+746 GELWWSRCGAKAPAR
-761 RLPLS
+761 RLSLG
-766 GVLAVAALDCPPA
+766 GVLAVGPVDCPPA

-796 VLLLQANNCVERA
+796 VMFVQASNCVERA

-815 AALCR
+815 SALCR
-820 RAAAAPPHTGYYT
+820 RSPAAPLHTGYYADT
-833 DDKWTC
+833 HWTC
-839 CGRAEAEAEG
+839 CDRAEADAEG
-849 CGGVGGAGGEG
+849 CGGTDGAAAGEGAGG
-860 GAEERGRG
+860 GAV
-868 AAAAL
+868 AL

-893 AQRLDERRHRP
+893 APALDDRLHRP
-904 HDGTTLEEREAEA
+904 TDTVSAEEREAEA
-917 STLCELQKTIFD
+917 ATLRELQETMFN

-961 LAGAAAASAE
+961 LAGAGAGA
-971 GGSFFWRTWRC
+971 GGGAGVECGPLAWRTWRGDC
-982 EMSPTIDLDGK
+982 ALGVDLDGK
-993 TLPLQ
+993 PLQ
-998 QTSIDI
+998 QRAPDLA
-1004 GSSTESLKLARLADE
+1004 SSTESLRLARHADE

-1024 SNKSTGSGY
+1024 STRSAGSGY
-1033 LTMSCLKHEP
+1033 LTMSCIRHEP
-1043 SEDSDASTDKPA
+1043 AEDSDASAERPA
-1055 RPPKPA
+1055 RPPKPT
-1061 RLSPSRTTFT
+1061 RLSPPRAPA
-1071 SPPAL
+1071 SPP
-1076 CEYVDVELKPP
+1076 CEYVHVEPPP
-1087 RRGPKP
+1087 RCR
-1093 ELAPKRPELEVSNRC
+1093 
-1108 KEYELMANFM
+1108 EYELMANFA
-1118 SHAQPSEEDAPPAVP
+1118 SRARVADDDTPPAVP
-1133 PRGNTAARNRL
+1133 PR
-1144 QPKPDVE
+1144 
-1151 LRRSRERSTLVP
+1151 
-1163 VTGGS
+1163 
-1168 CTSLSGDGARDGRE
+1168 
-1182 SPAEATRPLSKID
+1182 TRPRAADPPTSPPEPAPRPPSSAD
-1195 TVSNDDSLLAELQRD
+1195 AVSTDDSLLDELQRD
-1210 TYCVL
+1210 AYCVL
-1215 KVCEDEGQ
+1215 RVCEDDPPVTVESAAKT
-1223 EREASE
+1223 EPVTEPHPCASE
-1229 LESEGSIDRKD
+1229 GVDEP
-1240 KEDFGMFSRISIQRK
+1240 FSRSSAQRK
-1255 SNPIKTQPASIKPL
+1255 SNPTRSRASPARPL
-1269 KTSSSTSNVHDAGTN
+1269 KTSSSTSNVADAGT
-1284 TSRPFTERLTP
+1284 TQSRPLAERLTP
-1295 FFLKKKPKP
+1295 FFLKRKPKQTEEA
-1304 PDDSQAAKSVR
+1304 SATSASTKR
-1315 KEDNLIGRLTPR
+1315 EDNLIGRLTPR
-1327 FGQSRLYGR
+1327 FGQSRLHGR
-1336 GQSLELAPPETRNKR
+1336 GRSLELAPPEPRPRR
-1351 IERSATTVNIQT
+1351 IERSATTVNIPT
-1363 RPINSSIVANFKFL
+1363 RPINSSIVANLKFF

-1387 VQCRTFVRN
+1387 VQCRGFART
-1396 EDGEHLMPKT
+1396 EEEGADAGGSDTTEGE
-1406 EASTGVVER
+1406 A
-1415 ETSREGGEM
+1415 
-1424 EYIVSEEDALNGAS
+1424 

-1444 PLLAAAT
+1444 NSASLLTAAS

>member
-1 MKEIN
+1 
-6 SYGFNMADETRKVRV
+6 MADETRKVRV

-157 KPPDPDPAADNSKTK
+157 KPPDPDPAADNSAKAK
-172 GNNLIRLSE
+172 ANNLIRLSE

-196 SKKLLSAAATEPTLA
+196 SKKLLSAVATEPTLA

-217 LKDRAQWAIRP
+217 LKDRAQWAVRS

-233 TMSEPDASPTPTAA
+233 TMFEPDASPTPTAV

-255 HCAARA
+255 HCAARV

-320 DLVMEADPKDRDG
+320 DLVMDADPKDKDG

-346 VWHDGATPVFLGEVR
+346 VWHDAATPVFLGEVR

-402 ATLGSLRLLLQYTVD
+402 ATLGSLRLLLQYTID

-465 LFVHH
+465 LFTHH

-513 ASYLRSVL
+513 AAYLRAVL

-540 RVKPTAAIATNLA
+540 RVKPCAAVAANLA
-553 NLKDYVERVFGAITS
+553 TLKDYVERVFAAITS
-568 SYGTCPAAMCR
+568 SYAMCPAVMCR

-584 RQCAA
+584 RQCAV
-589 RHFPANAEVRYS
+589 RHFPCNAEVRYS

-618 PKLFDLTTEQ
+618 PRLFDLTTEQ

-693 TQNNNIQESPVLLKE
+693 TQNNNVQESPVLLKE

-719 AGSGSPRRRWTRA
+719 TGSGSPRRRWKRA
-732 AHAHSKRRHFRLTS
+732 AHAPSKRRHFRLTS
-746 GELTWSRSGAKAPAH
+746 GELSWSRSGGKAPAH
-761 RLPLS
+761 RLPLA
-766 GVLAVAALDCPPA
+766 GVLAVAAVDCPPA

-796 VLLLQANNCVERA
+796 VLLVQASNCVERA

-815 AALCR
+815 SALCR
-820 RAAAAPPHTGYYT
+820 RAPAAAHRGYYAA
-833 DDKWTC
+833 DRWTC
-839 CGRAEAEAEG
+839 CGRPEADAEG
-849 CGGVGGAGGEG
+849 CSGGES
-860 GAEERGRG
+860 AEERGRN
-868 AAAAL
+868 APAAL

-893 AQRLDERRHRP
+893 AQRLDERLHRP
-904 HDGTTLEEREAEA
+904 HDGSTLEEREAEA
-917 STLCELQKTIFD
+917 TTLRELQKTIFD
-929 LEHQHRI
+929 LEHQHCI
-936 YRRSLARETKYGSKQ
+936 YRRSLVRETKYGSKQ

-961 LAGAAAASAE
+961 LAGAAGSVD
-971 GGSFFWRTWRC
+971 GGSFFWRAFRGD
-982 EMSPTIDLDGK
+982 MSPTVDLDGK

-1004 GSSTESLKLARLADE
+1004 GSSTESLKLARLGDE

-1043 SEDSDASTDKPA
+1043 SEDSDASNDKPA

-1061 RLSPSRTTFT
+1061 RLSPSRTF
-1071 SPPAL
+1071 SPPAPL

-1093 ELAPKRPELEVSNRC
+1093 EFTPKRSDVNISNRC

-1118 SHAQPSEEDAPPAVP
+1118 SHAHASDEDAPPAVP
-1133 PRGNTAARNRL
+1133 PRGNTAARVRL
-1144 QPKPDVE
+1144 QPKPVDVE
-1151 LRRSRERSTLVP
+1151 IRRSIELSTTLKHVMSSSTNSLPSDGINVGDHQSP
-1163 VTGGS
+1163 VET
-1168 CTSLSGDGARDGRE
+1168 TH
-1182 SPAEATRPLSKID
+1182 TRPLSKVD
-1195 TVSNDDSLLAELQRD
+1195 TVSNDDSLLAELQSD

-1215 KVCEDEGQ
+1215 KVCEDEVQ
-1223 EREASE
+1223 DRETCGV
-1229 LESEGSIDRKD
+1229 ESEGSIDRKE
-1240 KEDFGMFSRISIQRK
+1240 KEEYGMFSRISIQRK
-1255 SNPIKTQPASIKPL
+1255 SNPIKNQPSIKPL

-1284 TSRPFTERLTP
+1284 TSRPLTERLTP

-1304 PDDSQAAKSVR
+1304 PDDTQATKCTR

-1336 GQSLELAPPETRNKR
+1336 GQSLELAPSESRNKR

-1377 SLHRYGPQED
+1377 SLHRYGPQDD
-1387 VQCRTFVRN
+1387 VQCHAFVRN
-1396 EDGEHLMPKT
+1396 EDTEHMPKGDSSGGT
-1406 EASTGVVER
+1406 TER
-1415 ETSREGGEM
+1415 EPPGETGETIGYM
-1424 EYIVSEEDALNGAS
+1424 VSEEDALNSAA
-1438 WRRTHG
+1438 WRHNHG

>member
-6 SYGFNMADETRKVRV
+6 SNGFNMADDTRKVRV

-32 KNLPARNN
+32 KNVPGRSH
-40 GAACHRDIYCVL
+40 GGSCHRDIYCVL

-113 DLQRYN
+113 DLHRYN

-139 AYIELTLEDS
+139 AHIELSLEDS
-149 RKRLRMDP
+149 RKRLRMEP
-157 KPPDPDPAADNSKTK
+157 KPPDPDPAADGSSKNK
-172 GNNLIRLSE
+172 GNNLVRLSE

-196 SKKLLSAAATEPTLA
+196 SKKLLSAVATEPSLA

-217 LKDRAQWAIRP
+217 LKDRAQWGTRT

-233 TMSEPDASPTPTAA
+233 TMSEPDASPPTAA

-255 HCAARA
+255 HCAARV
-261 GPDTLRLRVLECSEL
+261 GPDTLRLRVLECLEL

-308 TVNPQFDEIFSF
+308 TVNPQFDEIFCF
-320 DLVMEADPKDRDG
+320 DLVMDADPKDKDG

-346 VWHDGATPVFLGEVR
+346 VWHDAATPVFLGEVR
-361 LQLRQPEPSP
+361 LQLRQTALSP
-371 MCAWFF
+371 LRAWFF

-395 RLSAAGS
+395 RLSAAS
-402 ATLGSLRLLLQYTVD
+402 AAALGSLRLWLQYTVD
-417 HVFPIHHYR
+417 HVFPLDHYSR
-426 QLEELFLRSVHQ
+426 LEECFLRSVQQ

-449 GEIVSSKT
+449 GEIVSNKT

-465 LFVHH
+465 LFTHH

-477 KELADAEISV
+477 RELAHAEISA

-506 EAMRLSG
+506 EAMRLTG
-513 ASYLRSVL
+513 AAYLRSVL

-540 RVKPTAAIATNLA
+540 RVKPSAAISANLA
-553 NLKDYVERVFGAITS
+553 NLKDYVERVFDAITS
-568 SYGTCPAAMCR
+568 SYAMCPAAMCR

-584 RQCAA
+584 RQCAV
-589 RHFPANAEVRYS
+589 RHFPRNGEVRYS

-618 PKLFDLTTEQ
+618 PRLFDLTTEQ

-680 IKQFLEIISTSSD
+680 IKQFLEIISTSTD
-693 TQNNNIQESPVLLKE
+693 TQNNNVQETPVLLKE
-708 GTMIKRSESAR
+708 GTMIKRSEGVRGGA
-719 AGSGSPRRRWTRA
+719 GSPRKRWARA
-732 AHAHSKRRHFRLTS
+732 AHQHAKRRHFRLTS
-746 GELTWSRSGAKAPAH
+746 GELTWSRCGAKTAAN
-761 RLPLS
+761 RLALS
-766 GVLAVAALDCPPA
+766 GVLAVAAVDCPPA

-796 VLLLQANNCVERA
+796 VLFVQASNCVERA

-815 AALCR
+815 SALCR
-820 RAAAAPPHTGYYT
+820 AAPSPPHRGFYADT
-833 DDKWTC
+833 WTC
-839 CGRAEAEAEG
+839 CGRPEAEAEG
-849 CGGVGGAGGEG
+849 CGGRTESTEYLTEG
-860 GAEERGRG
+860 DLRAP
-868 AAAAL
+868 AAL

-893 AQRLDERRHRP
+893 AHRLDAAVLRLP
-904 HDGTTLEEREAEA
+904 DVTNVEEREAEA
-917 STLCELQKTIFD
+917 TTLRDLQKAMFD
-929 LEHQHRI
+929 LEHRHRL

-961 LAGAAAASAE
+961 LAGAAGNADADP
-971 GGSFFWRTWRC
+971 FHWRAWRGDA
-982 EMSPTIDLDGK
+982 SPTVDLDGRA
-993 TLPLQ
+993 LPLQ
-998 QTSIDI
+998 ASLDI
-1004 GSSTESLKLARLADE
+1004 GSSTESVRLARHADE

-1024 SNKSTGSGY
+1024 SARSAAGGY
-1033 LTMSCLKHEP
+1033 LAMSCLKH
-1043 SEDSDASTDKPA
+1043 DDDGDAGERPA

-1061 RLSPSRTTFT
+1061 RLSPARA
-1071 SPPAL
+1071 PAAAHG
-1076 CEYVDVELKPP
+1076 EYVAVEPRPPP
-1087 RRGPKP
+1087 RRDPD
-1093 ELAPKRPELEVSNRC
+1093 APRC
-1108 KEYELMANFM
+1108 REYELMADFR
-1118 SHAQPSEEDAPPAVP
+1118 ARAPSPAPPAVP
-1133 PRGNTAARNRL
+1133 PRAPHRARPPPPREPAA
-1144 QPKPDVE
+1144 
-1151 LRRSRERSTLVP
+1151 
-1163 VTGGS
+1163 
-1168 CTSLSGDGARDGRE
+1168 SLDD
-1182 SPAEATRPLSKID
+1182 PAPAD
-1195 TVSNDDSLLAELQRD
+1195 AVSNDDSLLDELQRG

-1215 KVCEDEGQ
+1215 KVCEDDTPDDEPPA
-1223 EREASE
+1223 AS
-1229 LESEGSIDRKD
+1229 GPAPGPAAADPDDTAAPVDAKD
-1240 KEDFGMFSRISIQRK
+1240 EECATFSRISMKRK
-1255 SNPIKTQPASIKPL
+1255 SNPIKSQTAAAKPL
-1269 KTSSSTSNVHDAGTN
+1269 KTSNSTSNVHDIGASG
-1284 TSRPFTERLTP
+1284 SRPLAERLTP
-1295 FFLKKKPKP
+1295 FFLKKKKP
-1304 PDDSQAAKSVR
+1304 PEEAPAAGGAR

-1336 GQSLELAPPETRNKR
+1336 GQSLELAPPDRKR
-1351 IERSATTVNIQT
+1351 IERSATTVNMPT
-1363 RPINSSIVANFKFL
+1363 RPINSSIVANLKFF
-1377 SLHRYGPQED
+1377 SLHRYGAPAED
-1387 VQCRTFVRN
+1387 VQCRAFVRT
-1396 EDGEHLMPKT
+1396 D
-1406 EASTGVVER
+1406 EAPAAAAP
-1415 ETSREGGEM
+1415 
-1424 EYIVSEEDALNGAS
+1424 DAPPDAWRHAS
-1438 WRRTHG
+1438 
-1444 PLLAAAT
+1444 LLAAASS
-1451 NDIRL
+1451 DIRL

>member
-32 KNLPARNN
+32 KQLPARN
-40 GAACHRDIYCVL
+40 GAACQRDIYCVL

-100 QDKVLGKVAIKRE
+100 QDRVLGKVAIKRE

-119 NKDHWFALRPVDADS
+119 NKDHWFSLRPVDADS

-139 AYIELTLEDS
+139 AYIELSLEDS

-157 KPPDPDPAADNSKTK
+157 KPPDPCPAADNCSAKAK
-172 GNNLIRLSE
+172 AKNLTRLSE
-181 YCKESMRFGSCSSST
+181 YCKESIRFGSCSSST
-196 SKKLLSAAATEPTLA
+196 SKKLLSPVSTEPSLA

-217 LKDRAQWAIRP
+217 LKDRAQWAVRT

-233 TMSEPDASPTPTAA
+233 AMSEPDASPTPTAV

-255 HCAARA
+255 HCEARV

-287 LVTLLYSNGRRVEK
+287 LVTLLYSNGRRIER
-301 RTKPRKK
+301 RTRPKKK
-308 TVNPQFDEIFSF
+308 TVNPQFDEIFCF
-320 DLVMEADPKDRDG
+320 DLVMEADPKEKDG
-333 SQSAGVAC
+333 SQNAGVAC

-346 VWHDGATPVFLGEVR
+346 VWHDAATPVFLGEVR
-361 LQLRQPEPSP
+361 LQLRQPTPAP
-371 MCAWFF
+371 LCAWFF
-377 LTSRA
+377 LKSRA

-395 RLSAAGS
+395 RLSAAGGS
-402 ATLGSLRLLLQYTVD
+402 ALGSLRLLLQYTVD
-417 HVFPIHHYR
+417 HVFPLTHYSD
-426 QLEELFLRSVHQ
+426 LEQLFLCSVQQ
-438 KPITASAVYIL
+438 KPITTSAVYIL
-449 GEIVSSKT
+449 GEVVSSKT

-465 LFVHH
+465 LFTHH

-477 KELADAEISV
+477 RELADAEISV

-513 ASYLRSVL
+513 AAYLRAVL

-540 RVKPTAAIATNLA
+540 RVKPVAAVATNLA
-553 NLKDYVERVFGAITS
+553 NLKDYVERVFGAITQ
-568 SYGTCPAAMCR
+568 SYAMCPAVMCR

-618 PKLFDLTTEQ
+618 PRLFDLTTEQ

-665 AELYR
+665 AELYK
-670 SFCTPRHVQA
+670 SFCTAKHVQA
-680 IKQFLEIISTSSD
+680 IRQFLEIISSSSD
-693 TQNNNIQESPVLLKE
+693 TQNNNVQETPVLLKE
-708 GTMIKRSESAR
+708 GTMIKRSDGVR
-719 AGSGSPRRRWTRA
+719 AGPGSPRRRWTRPA
-732 AHAHSKRRHFRLTS
+732 NAYSKRRHFRLTS
-746 GELTWSRSGAKAPAH
+746 GELSWSRGGSRAAH

-766 GVLAVAALDCPPA
+766 EVLSVQPVDCPPA
-779 GAPLG
+779 GAPLDV
-784 ANNIF
+784 NNIF
-789 QIVHRER
+789 QIVHSER
-796 VLLLQANNCVERA
+796 VLFVQASNCVERA
-809 EWVRLL
+809 EWLRLL
-815 AALCR
+815 RALCR
-820 RAAAAPPHTGYYT
+820 HAAPHKGYYCGT
-833 DDKWTC
+833 KWTC
-839 CGRAEAEAEG
+839 CGRSERRAEG
-849 CGGVGGAGGEG
+849 CGSAAAG
-860 GAEERGRG
+860 GAECGRG
-868 AAAAL
+868 AAV

-878 PARDLQRLHALLVAH
+878 PARDLQRLHTLLVAH
-893 AQRLDERRHRP
+893 SARLDERLRRAP
-904 HDGTTLEEREAEA
+904 DDMSPEEREAEDA
-917 STLCELQKTIFD
+917 TLRELQKIMFD
-929 LEHQHRI
+929 LEHRHCI
-936 YRRSLARETKYGSKQ
+936 YRRSLLRETKYGSKQ

-961 LAGAAAASAE
+961 LAGTAGTIDA
-971 GGSFFWRTWRC
+971 GSFLWRTRRGDF
-982 EMSPTIDLDGK
+982 SPTVDLDGK

-998 QTSIDI
+998 
-1004 GSSTESLKLARLADE
+1004 SSLDVCSSSESLKLARHGDE

-1024 SNKSTGSGY
+1024 STKSTGSGY
-1033 LTMSCLKHEP
+1033 LTMSCIKHEP
-1043 SEDSDASTDKPA
+1043 SEDSDASNEKPA

-1061 RLSPSRTTFT
+1061 RLSPSRANLA
-1071 SPPAL
+1071 SPVSPL

-1087 RRGPKP
+1087 IRRPKP
-1093 ELAPKRPELEVSNRC
+1093 DSLPRRLEIDLANRC
-1108 KEYELMANFM
+1108 KEYELMVNF
-1118 SHAQPSEEDAPPAVP
+1118 SSRAVDDDVPPAVP
-1133 PRGNTAARNRL
+1133 PRVGAAAKVRP
-1144 QPKPDVE
+1144 QPKPAENVTKPDEPVA
-1151 LRRSRERSTLVP
+1151 LRSEMLL
-1163 VTGGS
+1163 GS
-1168 CTSLSGDGARDGRE
+1168 SCSLPDSPPSPDLESLADGDG
-1182 SPAEATRPLSKID
+1182 TRPGSKID
-1195 TVSNDDSLLAELQRD
+1195 TVSNDDSLLDELQRD

-1215 KVCEDEGQ
+1215 KVCEDESPANATDEP
-1223 EREASE
+1223 EREEPSAPE
-1229 LESEGSIDRKD
+1229 QE
-1240 KEDFGMFSRISIQRK
+1240 KEEYGMFSRLSLQRK
-1255 SNPIKTQPASIKPL
+1255 SNPIKTPPAAGRTL
-1269 KTSSSTSNVHDAGTN
+1269 KTSNSTSNVHDVGSSA
-1284 TSRPFTERLTP
+1284 SRPFAERLTP

-1304 PDDSQAAKSVR
+1304 ADESHSTKSTR

-1327 FGQSRLYGR
+1327 FGQSRLQVR
-1336 GQSLELAPPETRNKR
+1336 GQSLDLAQPERARR
-1351 IERSATTVNIQT
+1351 IERSATTVNIPP
-1363 RPINSSIVANFKFL
+1363 RSFDSSIVAKL
-1377 SLHRYGPQED
+1377 LTLRRCGAQDE
-1387 VQCRTFVRN
+1387 VQCHGFVRT
-1396 EDGEHLMPKT
+1396 EQDGER
-1406 EASTGVVER
+1406 GG
-1415 ETSREGGEM
+1415 EGGGGEGVAAAAAQGPARDPARLD
-1424 EYIVSEEDALNGAS
+1424 YAAPDDDAS
-1438 WRRTHG
+1438 WRRAHG
-1444 PLLAAAT
+1444 TILAAAS

>member
-40 GAACHRDIYCVL
+40 GAACQRDIYCVL

-157 KPPDPDPAADNSKTK
+157 KPPDPDPNADNCSAKTK
-172 GNNLIRLSE
+172 ANNLTRLSE
-181 YCKESMRFGSCSSST
+181 YCKESIRFGTSSSST
-196 SKKLLSAAATEPTLA
+196 SKKLLSTVATEPALA

-217 LKDRAQWAIRP
+217 LKDRAQWAVRT

-233 TMSEPDASPTPTAA
+233 AMSESDASPTPTAA

-255 HCAARA
+255 HCAARV
-261 GPDTLRLRVLECSEL
+261 GPDTIRLRVLECSEL

-287 LVTLLYSNGRRVEK
+287 LVTLLYSNGRRVER

-308 TVNPQFDEIFSF
+308 TVNPQFDEIFCF
-320 DLVMEADPKDRDG
+320 DLVMEADPKDKDG
-333 SQSAGVAC
+333 SQTAGVAC

-346 VWHDGATPVFLGEVR
+346 VWHDAATPVFLGEVR
-361 LQLRQPEPSP
+361 LQLRQPAPSP
-371 MCAWFF
+371 LCAWYF
-377 LTSRA
+377 LRCRA

-417 HVFPIHHYR
+417 HVFPLHHYTE
-426 QLEELFLRSVHQ
+426 LEELFLRSVQQ
-438 KPITASAVYIL
+438 KPITTSAVYIL

-465 LFVHH
+465 LFTHH

-477 KELADAEISV
+477 RELANAEISV

-506 EAMRLSG
+506 ETMRLTG
-513 ASYLRSVL
+513 AAYLRGVL

-540 RVKPTAAIATNLA
+540 RVKPAAAVAANLA
-553 NLKDYVERVFGAITS
+553 NLKDYVERVFAAITS
-568 SYGTCPAAMCR
+568 SYASCPAAMCR

-584 RQCAA
+584 RQCAV

-618 PKLFDLTTEQ
+618 PRLFDLTTEQ

-693 TQNNNIQESPVLLKE
+693 TQNNNIQETPVLLKE
-708 GTMIKRSESAR
+708 GTMIKRSEGVR
-719 AGSGSPRRRWTRA
+719 GGTGSPRRRWARTG
-732 AHAHSKRRHFRLTS
+732 HAHCKRRHFRLTS
-746 GELTWSRSGAKAPAH
+746 GELSWSRCGAKGATARGAH
-761 RLPLS
+761 RLPLA
-766 GVLAVAALDCPPA
+766 GVLSVRPVDCPPA
-779 GAPLG
+779 GAPLD

-796 VLLLQANNCVERA
+796 VLFVQASNCVERA
-809 EWVRLL
+809 EWLRLL
-815 AALCR
+815 SALCR
-820 RAAAAPPHTGYYT
+820 HSPAPPHKGYYA
-833 DDKWTC
+833 DCKWTC
-839 CGRAEAEAEG
+839 CGRTEPDAEG
-849 CGGVGGAGGEG
+849 CGGGGGANE
-860 GAEERGRG
+860 AEATCGP
-868 AAAAL
+868 AAL

-893 AQRLDERRHRP
+893 VHRLDERLHRP
-904 HDGTTLEEREAEA
+904 PDDMSPEEREAEA
-917 STLCELQKTIFD
+917 VTLRELQKIMFD
-929 LEHQHRI
+929 LEHRHCI

-951 APIGDDNYLH
+951 APIGDDNYLQ
-961 LAGAAAASAE
+961 LAGAAGNADSGSLFWRPWR
-971 GGSFFWRTWRC
+971 GGS
-982 EMSPTIDLDGK
+982 SPSVDLDGK
-993 TLPLQ
+993 ALQ
-998 QTSIDI
+998 AAHELC
-1004 GSSTESLKLARLADE
+1004 SSTESLRLARLADE

-1024 SNKSTGSGY
+1024 SARSAGSGY
-1033 LTMSCLKHEP
+1033 LAMSRLKPEP
-1043 SEDSDASTDKPA
+1043 DDDAERPA

-1061 RLSPSRTTFT
+1061 RLSPPRAA
-1071 SPPAL
+1071 PL
-1076 CEYVDVELKPP
+1076 CEYVDVELQPPP
-1087 RRGPKP
+1087 RR
-1093 ELAPKRPELEVSNRC
+1093 ACR
-1108 KEYELMANFM
+1108 EYELMADFM
-1118 SHAQPSEEDAPPAVP
+1118 SHAPADDAPPAVP
-1133 PRGNTAARNRL
+1133 PRARL
-1144 QPKPDVE
+1144 QPRPPDVDVT
-1151 LRRSRERSTLVP
+1151 RSDEHATFRHDAMCGST
-1163 VTGGS
+1163 
-1168 CTSLSGDGARDGRE
+1168 TSLPEGSRSEGRLANLDPGE
-1182 SPAEATRPLSKID
+1182 SRPASKID
-1195 TVSNDDSLLAELQRD
+1195 TVSNDDSLLDELQRD

-1215 KVCEDEGQ
+1215 KVCEDESPD
-1223 EREASE
+1223 RDAT
-1229 LESEGSIDRKD
+1229 ESKCEETSDV
-1240 KEDFGMFSRISIQRK
+1240 KEKEEYGMFSRISLQRK
-1255 SNPIKTQPASIKPL
+1255 SNPIKTQSGSMKPL
-1269 KTSSSTSNVHDAGTN
+1269 KTSNSTSNVHDAGSHS
-1284 TSRPFTERLTP
+1284 SRPLAERLTP

-1304 PDDSQAAKSVR
+1304 PEDAQSSKSTR

-1336 GQSLELAPPETRNKR
+1336 GQSLELAPSEGRPKR
-1351 IERSATTVNIQT
+1351 IERSATTVNIPT
-1363 RPINSSIVANFKFL
+1363 RPINSSIVANLKFL
-1377 SLHRYGPQED
+1377 TLHRYGAQDDVPCHAFARAAED
-1387 VQCRTFVRN
+1387 
-1396 EDGEHLMPKT
+1396 
-1406 EASTGVVER
+1406 
-1415 ETSREGGEM
+1415 EGGAEG
-1424 EYIVSEEDALNGAS
+1424 EAG
-1438 WRRTHG
+1438 WRARG
-1444 PLLAAAT
+1444 PLLAAT
-1451 NDIRL
+1451 TDIRL

>member
-6 SYGFNMADETRKVRV
+6 SNGFNMADDTRKVRV

-32 KNLPARNN
+32 KNLPGRSH
-40 GAACHRDIYCVL
+40 GGSCHRDIYCVL

-113 DLQRYN
+113 DLHRYN

-139 AYIELTLEDS
+139 AHIELSLEDS
-149 RKRLRMDP
+149 RKRLRMEP
-157 KPPDPDPAADNSKTK
+157 KPPDPDLSADGSSKNK
-172 GNNLIRLSE
+172 GNNLVRLSE

-196 SKKLLSAAATEPTLA
+196 SKKLLSAVATEPSLA

-217 LKDRAQWAIRP
+217 LKDRAQWGTRT

-233 TMSEPDASPTPTAA
+233 AMSESDASPTPTAA

-255 HCAARA
+255 HCTARV

-287 LVTLLYSNGRRVEK
+287 LVTLLYSNGRRVER

-308 TVNPQFDEIFSF
+308 TVNPQFDEIFCF
-320 DLVMEADPKDRDG
+320 DLVMDADPKDKDG

-346 VWHDGATPVFLGEVR
+346 VWHDAATPVFLGEVR
-361 LQLRQPEPSP
+361 LQLRQTALAPLR
-371 MCAWFF
+371 AWFF

-402 ATLGSLRLLLQYTVD
+402 AALGSLRLLLQYTVD
-417 HVFPIHHYR
+417 HVFPLDHYR
-426 QLEELFLRSVHQ
+426 QLEECFLRSVHQ

-449 GEIVSSKT
+449 GEIVSNKT

-465 LFVHH
+465 LFTHH

-477 KELADAEISV
+477 RELADAEISA

-506 EAMRLSG
+506 EAMRLTG
-513 ASYLRSVL
+513 AAYLRSVL

-540 RVKPTAAIATNLA
+540 RVKPSAAVTANLA
-553 NLKDYVERVFGAITS
+553 NLKDYVERVFDAITS
-568 SYGTCPAAMCR
+568 SYAMCPAAMCR

-589 RHFPANAEVRYS
+589 RHFPRNAEVRYS

-618 PKLFDLTTEQ
+618 PRLFDLTTEQ

-680 IKQFLEIISTSSD
+680 IRQFLEIISTSTD
-693 TQNNNIQESPVLLKE
+693 TQNNNVQETPVLLKE
-708 GTMIKRSESAR
+708 GTMIKRSEGVRGGSA
-719 AGSGSPRRRWTRA
+719 GSPRRRWARA
-732 AHAHSKRRHFRLTS
+732 AHAHAKRRHFRLTS
-746 GELTWSRSGAKAPAH
+746 GELTWSRCGAKTPAN
-761 RLPLS
+761 RLSLS
-766 GVLAVAALDCPPA
+766 GVLAVAAVDCPPA

-796 VLLLQANNCVERA
+796 VLFVQASNCVERA

-815 AALCR
+815 SALCR
-820 RAAAAPPHTGYYT
+820 SSPAPPHRGFYADTQ
-833 DDKWTC
+833 WTC
-839 CGRAEAEAEG
+839 CGRPEAEAEG
-849 CGGVGGAGGEG
+849 CGGRTESTEHLTEGLGGPRAP
-860 GAEERGRG
+860 
-868 AAAAL
+868 AAL

-893 AQRLDERRHRP
+893 AHRLDVCVLRLP
-904 HDGTTLEEREAEA
+904 DNTNIEEREAEA
-917 STLCELQKTIFD
+917 STLRDLQKAMFD
-929 LEHQHRI
+929 LEHRHRI

-961 LAGAAAASAE
+961 LAGAAGNVDADPFHWRAWRGDAA
-971 GGSFFWRTWRC
+971 GV
-982 EMSPTIDLDGK
+982 DLDGK
-993 TLPLQ
+993 ALPL
-998 QTSIDI
+998 DI
-1004 GSSTESLKLARLADE
+1004 GSSTESVRLARHADE

-1024 SNKSTGSGY
+1024 STRSAASGY

-1043 SEDSDASTDKPA
+1043 SEDSDASAERPA

-1061 RLSPSRTTFT
+1061 RLSPSRSLS
-1071 SPPAL
+1071 SPPPL
-1076 CEYVDVELKPP
+1076 CEYVEVEPRPPP
-1087 RRGPKP
+1087 RRPDG
-1093 ELAPKRPELEVSNRC
+1093 ERERAYRC
-1108 KEYELMANFM
+1108 KEYELMTDFM
-1118 SHAQPSEEDAPPAVP
+1118 SHARAPAPPAAGDDAPPAVP
-1133 PRGNTAARNRL
+1133 PRAHAAVRARV
-1144 QPKPDVE
+1144 QPRP
-1151 LRRSRERSTLVP
+1151 P
-1163 VTGGS
+1163 GGDAPPPAPTPPRCAS
-1168 CTSLSGDGARDGRE
+1168 SPSLPGDGSLDADEPERRD
-1182 SPAEATRPLSKID
+1182 SRPTSKID
-1195 TVSNDDSLLAELQRD
+1195 SVSNDDSLLDELQRG

-1215 KVCEDEGQ
+1215 KVCEDDTPEDEPAEVEPASTSAPADPK
-1223 EREASE
+1223 ERECTT
-1229 LESEGSIDRKD
+1229 
-1240 KEDFGMFSRISIQRK
+1240 FSRISMKRK
-1255 SNPIKTQPASIKPL
+1255 SNPIKSQTAAAKPL
-1269 KTSSSTSNVHDAGTN
+1269 KTSNSTSNVQDVGASA
-1284 TSRPFTERLTP
+1284 SRPLAERLTP
-1295 FFLKKKPKP
+1295 FFLKKKKP
-1304 PDDSQAAKSVR
+1304 PEDAQAAPAAGAGCGR

-1336 GQSLELAPPETRNKR
+1336 GQSLELAPPDARKR
-1351 IERSATTVNIQT
+1351 IERSATTVNIPT
-1363 RPINSSIVANFKFL
+1363 RPINSSIVANLKFF
-1377 SLHRYGPQED
+1377 SLHRYGAPAED
-1387 VQCRTFVRN
+1387 VQCRAFVRT
-1396 EDGEHLMPKT
+1396 EEAGEAAAGAA
-1406 EASTGVVER
+1406 EADEAWR
-1415 ETSREGGEM
+1415 
-1424 EYIVSEEDALNGAS
+1424 GA
-1438 WRRTHG
+1438 RA
-1444 PLLAAAT
+1444 LLAAT
-1451 NDIRL
+1451 SDIRL

>member
-40 GAACHRDIYCVL
+40 GAACYRDIYCVL

-157 KPPDPDPAADNSKTK
+157 KPPDPDPNADNSSSKTK
-172 GNNLIRLSE
+172 ANNLTRLSE
-181 YCKESMRFGSCSSST
+181 YCKESMRFGTSSSST
-196 SKKLLSAAATEPTLA
+196 SKKLSTVATEPALA

-217 LKDRAQWAIRP
+217 LKDRAQWAVRT

-233 TMSEPDASPTPTAA
+233 AMSESDASPTPTAA

-255 HCAARA
+255 HCAARV
-261 GPDTLRLRVLECSEL
+261 GPDTIRLRVLECSEL

-287 LVTLLYSNGRRVEK
+287 LVTLLYSNGRRVER

-308 TVNPQFDEIFSF
+308 TVNPQFDEIFCF
-320 DLVMEADPKDRDG
+320 DLVMEADPKDKDG
-333 SQSAGVAC
+333 SQTAGVAC

-346 VWHDGATPVFLGEVR
+346 VWHDAATPVFLGEVR
-361 LQLRQPEPSP
+361 LQLRQPAPSP
-371 MCAWFF
+371 LCAWYF
-377 LTSRA
+377 LRSRA

-402 ATLGSLRLLLQYTVD
+402 AALGSLRLLLQYTVD
-417 HVFPIHHYR
+417 HVFPLHHYTE
-426 QLEELFLRSVHQ
+426 LEELFLRSVHQ
-438 KPITASAVYIL
+438 KPITTSAVYIL

-465 LFVHH
+465 LFTHH

-477 KELADAEISV
+477 KELANAEISV

-506 EAMRLSG
+506 EAMRLTG
-513 ASYLRSVL
+513 AAYLRGVL

-540 RVKPTAAIATNLA
+540 RVKPAAAVAANLA
-553 NLKDYVERVFGAITS
+553 NLKDYVERVFAAITS
-568 SYGTCPAAMCR
+568 SYASCPAAMCR

-584 RQCAA
+584 RQCAV

-618 PKLFDLTTEQ
+618 PRLFDLTTEQ

-693 TQNNNIQESPVLLKE
+693 TQNNNIQETPVLLKE
-708 GTMIKRSESAR
+708 GTMIKRSEGVRGNS
-719 AGSGSPRRRWTRA
+719 SPRRRWART
-732 AHAHSKRRHFRLTS
+732 AHAHCKRRHFRLTS
-746 GELTWSRSGAKAPAH
+746 GELSWSRCGAKGAGARGAH
-761 RLPLS
+761 RLALA
-766 GVLAVAALDCPPA
+766 GVLSVVPVDCPPA
-779 GAPLG
+779 GAPLD

-796 VLLLQANNCVERA
+796 VLFVQASNCVERA
-809 EWVRLL
+809 EWLRLL
-815 AALCR
+815 SALCR
-820 RAAAAPPHTGYYT
+820 HALAPPHKGYYA
-833 DDKWTC
+833 DCKWTC
-839 CGRAEAEAEG
+839 CGRTEPEAEG
-849 CGGVGGAGGEG
+849 CGGAGGE
-860 GAEERGRG
+860 ADTQRGP
-868 AAAAL
+868 ATL

-893 AQRLDERRHRP
+893 VHRLDERLHRP
-904 HDGTTLEEREAEA
+904 ADDATPEEREGEA
-917 STLCELQKTIFD
+917 VTLRELQKIMFD
-929 LEHQHRI
+929 LEHRHCI

-951 APIGDDNYLH
+951 APIGDDNYLQ
-961 LAGAAAASAE
+961 LAGAAGNADSGSLFWRPWR
-971 GGSFFWRTWRC
+971 GGS
-982 EMSPTIDLDGK
+982 SPTVDLDGK

-998 QTSIDI
+998 TSPDVC
-1004 GSSTESLKLARLADE
+1004 SSTESLRLARLADE

-1024 SNKSTGSGY
+1024 STKSAGSGY
-1033 LTMSCLKHEP
+1033 LAMSCLKHEP
-1043 SEDSDASTDKPA
+1043 SEDSDASADRPA

-1061 RLSPSRTTFT
+1061 RLSPSRAPL
-1071 SPPAL
+1071 PPA

-1087 RRGPKP
+1087 LRRPRP
-1093 ELAPKRPELEVSNRC
+1093 DLAFLSAQLTRLETDVTVRC
-1108 KEYELMANFM
+1108 KEYELMSNFM
-1118 SHAQPSEEDAPPAVP
+1118 SHSHASDDDAPPAVP
-1133 PRGNTAARNRL
+1133 PRVRML
-1144 QPKPDVE
+1144 PKPVDIDVSKSDE
-1151 LRRSRERSTLVP
+1151 HSTFRHEAIC
-1163 VTGGS
+1163 GS
-1168 CTSLSGDGARDGRE
+1168 TTSLPEGRSQITNFEAGE
-1182 SPAEATRPLSKID
+1182 SRPASKID
-1195 TVSNDDSLLAELQRD
+1195 TVSNDDSLLDELQRD

-1215 KVCEDEGQ
+1215 KVCEDESP
-1223 EREASE
+1223 EVESADNKSE
-1229 LESEGSIDRKD
+1229 EPSVV
-1240 KEDFGMFSRISIQRK
+1240 KEKEECGMFSRISLQRK
-1255 SNPIKTQPASIKPL
+1255 SNPIKTQSGSMKPL
-1269 KTSSSTSNVHDAGTN
+1269 KTSNSTSNVHDAGSHS
-1284 TSRPFTERLTP
+1284 SRPLAERLTP

-1304 PDDSQAAKSVR
+1304 PEDQASKSSR

-1327 FGQSRLYGR
+1327 FSQSRLYGR
-1336 GQSLELAPPETRNKR
+1336 GQSLELAPESKTKR
-1351 IERSATTVNIQT
+1351 IERSATTVNIPT
-1363 RPINSSIVANFKFL
+1363 RPINSSIVANLKFL
-1377 SLHRYGPQED
+1377 TLHRYGAQDD
-1387 VQCRTFVRN
+1387 VQCHAFVRN
-1396 EDGEHLMPKT
+1396 TEE
-1406 EASTGVVER
+1406 EASAGA
-1415 ETSREGGEM
+1415 EG
-1424 EYIVSEEDALNGAS
+1424 EEG
-1438 WRRTHG
+1438 WRRAHG
-1444 PLLAAAT
+1444 PLLAAT
-1451 NDIRL
+1451 TDIRL

>member
-32 KNLPARNN
+32 KNLPGRNN
-40 GAACHRDIYCVL
+40 GAACARDIYCVL

-58 IFRTSTMERT
+58 IFRTSTIERT

-88 SIYVFDRDKHLK
+88 SIYVFDRDKQASK

-113 DLQRYN
+113 DLERYN
-119 NKDHWFALRPVDADS
+119 NTDHWFALRPVDADS

-139 AYIELTLEDS
+139 AYIELSMEDS

-157 KPPDPDPAADNSKTK
+157 KPPDPDFSECSKAK
-172 GNNLIRLSE
+172 ANNLTRLSE

-196 SKKLLSAAATEPTLA
+196 SKKLLAAVATEPALS

-217 LKDRAQWAIRP
+217 LKDRAQWSVRP

-233 TMSEPDASPTPTAA
+233 TMAESPSPTAA

-255 HCAARA
+255 HCAAHV
-261 GPDTLRLRVLECSEL
+261 GPDTIRLRVLECSEL

-308 TVNPQFDEIFSF
+308 TVNPQFDEIFCF
-320 DLVMEADPKDRDG
+320 DLVMEADPKDKDG
-333 SQSAGVAC
+333 SQTAGVAC

-346 VWHDGATPVFLGEVR
+346 VWHDAATPVFLGEVR
-361 LQLRQPEPSP
+361 LQLRQPAPDP
-371 MCAWFF
+371 LCAWFF

-402 ATLGSLRLLLQYTVD
+402 STLGSLRLLLRYTVD
-417 HVFPIHHYR
+417 HVFPLQHYR

-438 KPITASAVYIL
+438 KPITTSAVYIL

-457 DAAQPLVR
+457 EAAQPLVR
-465 LFVHH
+465 LFTHH

-506 EAMRLSG
+506 EAMRLTG
-513 ASYLRSVL
+513 AAYLRSVL
-521 RPTLAAVLAE
+521 RPTLAAVLHE
-531 RRPCEIDPA
+531 KRPCEIDPA
-540 RVKPTAAIATNLA
+540 RVKPSADIAANLA
-553 NLKDYVERVFGAITS
+553 NLKDYVERVFAAITS
-568 SYGTCPAAMCR
+568 SYGTCPSVMCR

-589 RHFPANAEVRYS
+589 RHFPHNAEVRYS

-618 PKLFDLTTEQ
+618 PRLFDLTTEQ
-628 IDPQT
+628 IDLQT
-633 NRTLTLISKTIQSL
+633 TRTLTLISKTIQSL

-670 SFCTPRHVQA
+670 SFCTTRHVQA

-693 TQNNNIQESPVLLKE
+693 TQNNNVQETSVLLKE
-708 GTMIKRSESAR
+708 GTMIKRSEGVR
-719 AGSGSPRRRWTRA
+719 MGPGSPRRRWVRP
-732 AHAHSKRRHFRLTS
+732 AHTHSKRRHFRLTS
-746 GELTWSRSGAKAPAH
+746 GELWWSRCGAKAAAH

-766 GVLAVAALDCPPA
+766 GVLSVSPVDCPPA
-779 GAPLG
+779 GAPLD

-796 VLLLQANNCVERA
+796 VLFVQASNCVERA
-809 EWVRLL
+809 EWLRLL
-815 AALCR
+815 SALCR
-820 RAAAAPPHTGYYT
+820 RSPATPPHRGYYVDT
-833 DDKWTC
+833 KWSC
-839 CGRAEAEAEG
+839 CGRNEADAEG
-849 CGGVGGAGGEG
+849 CGGGVEG
-860 GAEERGRG
+860 VAEWG
-868 AAAAL
+868 AAGSLRGDGVVRGPAAL

-878 PARDLQRLHALLVAH
+878 PARDLQRLHALLMSH
-893 AQRLDERRHRP
+893 TKLLDTRLHRP
-904 HDGTTLEEREAEA
+904 PDDTNPQEREAEA
-917 STLCELQKTIFD
+917 STLRELQKVMFD
-929 LEHQHRI
+929 LETRHCT

-961 LAGAAAASAE
+961 LAGAGAAES
-971 GGSFFWRTWRC
+971 GSGALWRAWRGAG
-982 EMSPTIDLDGK
+982 SPTIDLDGK
-993 TLPLQ
+993 ALPPQPSL
-998 QTSIDI
+998 DMC
-1004 GSSTESLKLARLADE
+1004 SSSESLKLPRLADD

-1033 LTMSCLKHEP
+1033 LAMACLKHEP
-1043 SEDSDASTDKPA
+1043 SEDSDASADKPA

-1061 RLSPSRTTFT
+1061 RLSPSR
-1071 SPPAL
+1071 PPL
-1076 CEYVDVELKPP
+1076 CEYVDVERKPP
-1087 RRGPKP
+1087 VRRPKP
-1093 ELAPKRPELEVSNRC
+1093 DMTPKRSEYDLSNRC

-1118 SHAQPSEEDAPPAVP
+1118 SHAQASEDVPPAVP
-1133 PRGNTAARNRL
+1133 PRGNTARRT
-1144 QPKPDVE
+1144 KPVE
-1151 LRRSRERSTLVP
+1151 EAKTDEQTVLLATSTTSLPEDMSCEPDQVTRERPT
-1163 VTGGS
+1163 
-1168 CTSLSGDGARDGRE
+1168 
-1182 SPAEATRPLSKID
+1182 SKID
-1195 TVSNDDSLLAELQRD
+1195 TVSNDDSLLDELQRD

-1215 KVCEDEGQ
+1215 KVCEDEDGST
-1223 EREASE
+1223 EKCDEAK
-1229 LESEGSIDRKD
+1229 DKKD
-1240 KEDFGMFSRISIQRK
+1240 KEDYGMFSRISLQRK
-1255 SNPIKTQPASIKPL
+1255 SNPIKTQSKSIKTL
-1269 KTSSSTSNVHDAGTN
+1269 KTSNSTSNVHDVAN
-1284 TSRPFTERLTP
+1284 ASRPLAERFTP
-1295 FFLKKKPKP
+1295 FFLKKKPKS
-1304 PDDSQAAKSVR
+1304 DTKSEEGSKSKS

-1336 GQSLELAPPETRNKR
+1336 GQSLDLTGGNAGKR
-1351 IERSATTVNIQT
+1351 IERSATTVSIPA
-1363 RPINSSIVANFKFL
+1363 RPLHMSGVKFP
-1377 SLHRYGPQED
+1377 SLQRYSTQDAE
-1387 VQCRTFVRN
+1387 VQC
-1396 EDGEHLMPKT
+1396 H
-1406 EASTGVVER
+1406 A
-1415 ETSREGGEM
+1415 
-1424 EYIVSEEDALNGAS
+1424 YVSEDPPSGEQ
-1438 WRRTHG
+1438 WRPSAT
-1444 PLLAAAT
+1444 LLTAAT

>member
-6 SYGFNMADETRKVRV
+6 SYGFNMADDMRKVRV

-32 KNLPARNN
+32 KNLPGRSH

-113 DLQRYN
+113 DLHRYN

-149 RKRLRMDP
+149 RKRLRMEP
-157 KPPDPDPAADNSKTK
+157 KPPDPDPAADNCSTKSK
-172 GNNLIRLSE
+172 GNNLVRLSE

-196 SKKLLSAAATEPTLA
+196 SKKLLSAVATEPSLS

-217 LKDRAQWAIRP
+217 LKDRAQWAART

-233 TMSEPDASPTPTAA
+233 AMPESDASPTPTAA

-255 HCAARA
+255 HCAARV
-261 GPDTLRLRVLECSEL
+261 GHDTLRLRVLECSEL

-301 RTKPRKK
+301 RTKPKKK
-308 TVNPQFDEIFSF
+308 TVNPQFDEIFCF
-320 DLVMEADPKDRDG
+320 DLVMDADPKDKDG
-333 SQSAGVAC
+333 SQTAGVAC

-346 VWHDGATPVFLGEVR
+346 VWHDAATPIFLGEVR
-361 LQLRQPEPSP
+361 LQLRQPSP
-371 MCAWFF
+371 TPLRAWFF

-417 HVFPIHHYR
+417 HVFPLQHYR
-426 QLEELFLRSVHQ
+426 ALEELFLRSVHQ

-465 LFVHH
+465 LFTHH

-477 KELADAEISV
+477 KELADAEISA

-513 ASYLRSVL
+513 ASYLRAVL

-540 RVKPTAAIATNLA
+540 RVKPSAAVTGNLA
-553 NLKDYVERVFGAITS
+553 NLKDYVERVFAAITS
-568 SYGTCPAAMCR
+568 SYAMCPAAMCR

-589 RHFPANAEVRYS
+589 RHFPRNAEVRYS

-618 PKLFDLTTEQ
+618 PRLFDLTTEQ

-680 IKQFLEIISTSSD
+680 IKQFLEIISTSTD
-693 TQNNNIQESPVLLKE
+693 TQNNNVQETPVLLKE
-708 GTMIKRSESAR
+708 GTMIKRSEGVR
-719 AGSGSPRRRWTRA
+719 AGAGSPRRRWTRA
-732 AHAHSKRRHFRLTS
+732 AHAYAKRRHFRLTS
-746 GELTWSRSGAKAPAH
+746 GELSWSRCGGRAAAQ
-761 RLPLS
+761 RLALS
-766 GVLAVAALDCPPA
+766 GVLAVAAVDCPPA

-789 QIVHRER
+789 QIVHRDR
-796 VLLLQANNCVERA
+796 VLFVQASNCVERA

-815 AALCR
+815 SALCR
-820 RAAAAPPHTGYYT
+820 HEPATPPHRGYYA
-833 DDKWTC
+833 DSEWTC
-839 CGRAEAEAEG
+839 CGRTEAAAEG
-849 CGGVGGAGGEG
+849 CGGPDGAYELTEPAAREVRRGG
-860 GAEERGRG
+860 
-868 AAAAL
+868 AAL

-893 AQRLDERRHRP
+893 APCLDDRLHRP
-904 HDGTTLEEREAEA
+904 QEGTSVEEREAEA
-917 STLCELQKTIFD
+917 ATLRELQETMFH
-929 LEHQHRI
+929 LEHRHRI

-961 LAGAAAASAE
+961 LAGAASGVD
-971 GGSFFWRTWRC
+971 GGPFLWRPWRSDT
-982 EMSPTIDLDGK
+982 SPTVDLDGK

-998 QTSIDI
+998 NSLDI
-1004 GSSTESLKLARLADE
+1004 GSSTESLKLARHADE

-1033 LTMSCLKHEP
+1033 LTMSCIKHEP
-1043 SEDSDASTDKPA
+1043 SEDSDASAERPA

-1061 RLSPSRTTFT
+1061 RLSPARAQGGQ
-1071 SPPAL
+1071 PAAAT
-1076 CEYVDVELKPP
+1076 CEYVHVEPRPP
-1087 RRGPKP
+1087 ERR
-1093 ELAPKRPELEVSNRC
+1093 ARPEPDAPYRC
-1108 KEYELMANFM
+1108 KEYELMADFM
-1118 SHAQPSEEDAPPAVP
+1118 SHARADSPPAVP
-1133 PRGNTAARNRL
+1133 PRGHAARAR
-1144 QPKPDVE
+1144 PPPRPDPEPPALADDAARTDNV
-1151 LRRSRERSTLVP
+1151 ST
-1163 VTGGS
+1163 
-1168 CTSLSGDGARDGRE
+1168 
-1182 SPAEATRPLSKID
+1182 
-1195 TVSNDDSLLAELQRD
+1195 DDSLLDELQRD

-1215 KVCEDEGQ
+1215 KVCEDEPT
-1223 EREASE
+1223 EALIAPSPPE
-1229 LESEGSIDRKD
+1229 EHPDTEP
-1240 KEDFGMFSRISIQRK
+1240 FSRACAQRK
-1255 SNPIKTQPASIKPL
+1255 SNPIKSQTTSTRPL
-1269 KTSSSTSNVHDAGTN
+1269 KTSSSTSNVHDAGSTS
-1284 TSRPFTERLTP
+1284 SRPLAERLTP
-1295 FFLKKKPKP
+1295 FFLKRKSKP
-1304 PDDSQAAKSVR
+1304 PEETQTAPRSTR
-1315 KEDNLIGRLTPR
+1315 KEENLIGRLTPR

-1336 GQSLELAPPETRNKR
+1336 GQSLELAPPEGRTKR
-1351 IERSATTVNIQT
+1351 IERSATTVNIPT
-1363 RPINSSIVANFKFL
+1363 RPINSSIVANLKFL
-1377 SLHRYGPQED
+1377 SLHRYGAQE
-1387 VQCRTFVRN
+1387 
-1396 EDGEHLMPKT
+1396 PAP
-1406 EASTGVVER
+1406 EAGA
-1415 ETSREGGEM
+1415 GGA
-1424 EYIVSEEDALNGAS
+1424 DADA
-1438 WRRTHG
+1438 WRRSS
-1444 PLLAAAT
+1444 LLAAASS
-1451 NDIRL
+1451 DIRL

>member
-1 MKEIN
+1 
-6 SYGFNMADETRKVRV
+6 MADDTRKVRV

-32 KNLPARNN
+32 KNLPGRSH
-40 GAACHRDIYCVL
+40 GAPCHRDIYCVL

-113 DLQRYN
+113 DLHRYN

-149 RKRLRMDP
+149 RKRLRMEP
-157 KPPDPDPAADNSKTK
+157 KPPDPDPVSDTCSTKSK
-172 GNNLIRLSE
+172 GNNLVRLSE

-196 SKKLLSAAATEPTLA
+196 SKKMLSAVATEPSLS

-217 LKDRAQWAIRP
+217 LKDRAQWATRT

-233 TMSEPDASPTPTAA
+233 AMPESDASPTPTAA

-255 HCAARA
+255 HCAARV
-261 GPDTLRLRVLECSEL
+261 GHDTLRLRVLECSEL

-301 RTKPRKK
+301 RTKPKKK
-308 TVNPQFDEIFSF
+308 TVNPQFDEIFCF
-320 DLVMEADPKDRDG
+320 DLVMEADPKDKDG

-346 VWHDGATPVFLGEVR
+346 VWHDATTPIFLGEVR
-361 LQLRQPEPSP
+361 LQLRQPSP
-371 MCAWFF
+371 TPLRAWFF

-417 HVFPIHHYR
+417 HVFPIQHYQR
-426 QLEELFLRSVHQ
+426 LEELFLRSVRQ

-449 GEIVSSKT
+449 GEIVPSKT

-465 LFVHH
+465 LFTHH

-477 KELADAEISV
+477 KELADAEISA

-513 ASYLRSVL
+513 ASYLRAVL

-531 RRPCEIDPA
+531 RKPCEIDPA
-540 RVKPTAAIATNLA
+540 RVKPSAAIASNLA
-553 NLKDYVERVFGAITS
+553 NLKDYVERVFAAITC
-568 SYGTCPAAMCR
+568 SYATCPSAMCR

-589 RHFPANAEVRYS
+589 RHFPRNAEVRYS

-618 PKLFDLTTEQ
+618 PRLFDLTTEQ

-680 IKQFLEIISTSSD
+680 IKQFLEIISTSTD
-693 TQNNNIQESPVLLKE
+693 TQNNNILETPVLLKE
-708 GTMIKRSESAR
+708 GTMIKRSEGGR
-719 AGSGSPRRRWTRA
+719 AIAGSPRRRWTRA
-732 AHAHSKRRHFRLTS
+732 AHAYAKRRHFRLTS
-746 GELTWSRSGAKAPAH
+746 GELTWSRCGAKTPAH
-761 RLPLS
+761 RLALS
-766 GVLAVAALDCPPA
+766 GVLAVAAVDCPPA

-796 VLLLQANNCVERA
+796 VVFVQASNCVERA

-815 AALCR
+815 SALCR
-820 RAAAAPPHTGYYT
+820 HSAAPPHAGYYAHT
-833 DDKWTC
+833 HWTC
-839 CGRAEAEAEG
+839 CERAEPDAEG
-849 CGGVGGAGGEG
+849 CGGT
-860 GAEERGRG
+860 EENG
-868 AAAAL
+868 AATSVTHAPAAL
-873 ALRLD
+873 ALRID
-878 PARDLQRLHALLVAH
+878 PPRDLQRLHALLVSH
-893 AQRLDERRHRP
+893 ASRLDDRLHRP
-904 HDGTTLEEREAEA
+904 QETASVEEREAEA
-917 STLCELQKTIFD
+917 ATLRELQETMFD
-929 LEHQHRI
+929 LEHRHRI

-961 LAGAAAASAE
+961 LAGAAGAIDS
-971 GGSFFWRTWRC
+971 GQFLWRSWRSDT
-982 EMSPTIDLDGK
+982 SPTVDLDGK
-993 TLPLQ
+993 TLPLH
-998 QTSIDI
+998 TSLDLA
-1004 GSSTESLKLARLADE
+1004 SSTESLKIARHADE

-1024 SNKSTGSGY
+1024 STKSTGSGY
-1033 LTMSCLKHEP
+1033 LTMSCIKHEP
-1043 SEDSDASTDKPA
+1043 SEDSDASAGRPA

-1061 RLSPSRTTFT
+1061 RLSPARAHAPSV
-1071 SPPAL
+1071 
-1076 CEYVDVELKPP
+1076 CEYVHVEP
-1087 RRGPKP
+1087 RAP
-1093 ELAPKRPELEVSNRC
+1093 ERRARPDTAPEADLVYRC
-1108 KEYELMANFM
+1108 KEYELMTDFM
-1118 SHAQPSEEDAPPAVP
+1118 SHARASDEEMPPAVP
-1133 PRGNTAARNRL
+1133 PRGNTARARPPPRPADTDSSPPRPVAL
-1144 QPKPDVE
+1144 PASDPLPESLETSCKMDTI
-1151 LRRSRERSTLVP
+1151 ST
-1163 VTGGS
+1163 
-1168 CTSLSGDGARDGRE
+1168 
-1182 SPAEATRPLSKID
+1182 
-1195 TVSNDDSLLAELQRD
+1195 DDSLLDELQRD
-1210 TYCVL
+1210 AYCVL
-1215 KVCEDEGQ
+1215 KVCEDETPAPEQ
-1223 EREASE
+1223 TNTSVEQPKVDERRDY
-1229 LESEGSIDRKD
+1229 GP
-1240 KEDFGMFSRISIQRK
+1240 FSRVCTQRK
-1255 SNPIKTQPASIKPL
+1255 SNPIKSQTSSSRPL
-1269 KTSSSTSNVHDAGTN
+1269 KTSSSTSNVHDAGT
-1284 TSRPFTERLTP
+1284 TSSRPLAERLTP
-1295 FFLKKKPKP
+1295 FFLKRKSKP
-1304 PDDSQAAKSVR
+1304 PEETAPRCTR
-1315 KEDNLIGRLTPR
+1315 KEENLIGRLTPR

-1336 GQSLELAPPETRNKR
+1336 GQSLELAPSEERTRR
-1351 IERSATTVNIQT
+1351 IERSATTVNIPS
-1363 RPINSSIVANFKFL
+1363 RPMNLKFL
-1377 SLHRYGPQED
+1377 SLHRYGPQEAA
-1387 VQCRTFVRN
+1387 VEAGGPRA
-1396 EDGEHLMPKT
+1396 EGAEGSGGSAGSGEAL
-1406 EASTGVVER
+1406 
-1415 ETSREGGEM
+1415 
-1424 EYIVSEEDALNGAS
+1424 DAA
-1438 WRRTHG
+1438 WRRSHA
-1444 PLLAAAT
+1444 PSLLAAAT
-1451 NDIRL
+1451 SDIRL

>member
-1 MKEIN
+1 
-6 SYGFNMADETRKVRV
+6 MADETRKVRV

-40 GAACHRDIYCVL
+40 GAACTRDIYCVL

-58 IFRTSTMERT
+58 IFRTSTIERT

-88 SIYVFDRDKHLK
+88 SIYVFDRDKQASK

-113 DLQRYN
+113 DLERYN
-119 NKDHWFALRPVDADS
+119 NTDHWFALRPVDADS

-139 AYIELTLEDS
+139 AYIELSLEDS

-157 KPPDPDPAADNSKTK
+157 KPPDPDPATDKTDYSTKTK
-172 GNNLIRLSE
+172 ANNLTRLSE

-196 SKKLLSAAATEPTLA
+196 SKKLLAAVATEPSLA

-217 LKDRAQWAIRP
+217 LKDRAQWAIRT

-233 TMSEPDASPTPTAA
+233 TMAESDALTSPTAA

-255 HCAARA
+255 HCAARV

-308 TVNPQFDEIFSF
+308 TVNPQFDEIFCF
-320 DLVMEADPKDRDG
+320 DLVMEADPKDKDG
-333 SQSAGVAC
+333 SQSAGIAC

-346 VWHDGATPVFLGEVR
+346 VWHDAATPVFLGEVR
-361 LQLRQPEPSP
+361 LQLRQPAPDP
-371 MCAWFF
+371 LCAWFF

-402 ATLGSLRLLLQYTVD
+402 AALGSLRLLLKYTVD
-417 HVFPIHHYR
+417 HVFPLQHYR
-426 QLEELFLRSVHQ
+426 QLEELFLKSVQQ
-438 KPITASAVYIL
+438 KPITTSAVYIL
-449 GEIVSSKT
+449 GEIVSNKT
-457 DAAQPLVR
+457 EAAQPLVR
-465 LFVHH
+465 LFTHH

-477 KELADAEISV
+477 KELADSEISV

-506 EAMRLSG
+506 EAMRLTG
-513 ASYLRSVL
+513 AAYLRSVL
-521 RPTLAAVLAE
+521 RPTLAAVLHE

-540 RVKPTAAIATNLA
+540 RVKPSADIAANLA
-553 NLKDYVERVFGAITS
+553 NLKDYVERVFAAITS

-618 PKLFDLTTEQ
+618 PRLFDLTTEQ
-628 IDPQT
+628 IDLQT
-633 NRTLTLISKTIQSL
+633 TRTLTLISKTIQSL

-680 IKQFLEIISTSSD
+680 IRQFLEIISTSSD
-693 TQNNNIQESPVLLKE
+693 TQNNNIQETSVLLKE
-708 GTMIKRSESAR
+708 GTMIKRSEGVR
-719 AGSGSPRRRWTRA
+719 MGPGSPRRRWVRP
-732 AHAHSKRRHFRLTS
+732 AHTHSKRRHFRLTS
-746 GELTWSRSGAKAPAH
+746 GELWWSRCGAKAAAH

-766 GVLAVAALDCPPA
+766 GVLSVAPVDCPPA
-779 GAPLG
+779 GAPLD

-796 VLLLQANNCVERA
+796 VLFVQASNCVERA
-809 EWVRLL
+809 EWLRLL
-815 AALCR
+815 SALCR
-820 RAAAAPPHTGYYT
+820 HSPAAAPHRGYYSDT
-833 DDKWTC
+833 KWTC
-839 CGRAEAEAEG
+839 CGRSSADAEG
-849 CGGVGGAGGEG
+849 CGSAGGGAVAAGERD
-860 GAEERGRG
+860 ADAARGP
-868 AAAAL
+868 AAL

-893 AQRLDERRHRP
+893 AALLDARLRRP
-904 HDGTTLEEREAEA
+904 PDDTSLEEREAEA
-917 STLCELQKTIFD
+917 VTLRDLQRVMFD
-929 LEHQHRI
+929 LEHRHCI

-961 LAGAAAASAE
+961 LAGAAGNIES
-971 GGSFFWRTWRC
+971 GSFLWRPWRGNV
-982 EMSPTIDLDGK
+982 SPTIDLDGK
-993 TLPLQ
+993 ALPLQ
-998 QTSIDI
+998 PSIDI
-1004 GSSTESLKLARLADE
+1004 CSSSESLKLARLGDE

-1033 LTMSCLKHEP
+1033 LTMSCIKHEP
-1043 SEDSDASTDKPA
+1043 SEDSDASNEKPA

-1061 RLSPSRTTFT
+1061 RLSPSRPTVV
-1071 SPPAL
+1071 SPATPL
-1076 CEYVDVELKPP
+1076 CEYVDVERKPP
-1087 RRGPKP
+1087 VRRPKP
-1093 ELAPKRPELEVSNRC
+1093 EIAPPKRSDYELTNRC

-1118 SHAQPSEEDAPPAVP
+1118 SHAQTSEEDVPPAVP
-1133 PRGNTAARNRL
+1133 PRGNTAARVRL
-1144 QPKPDVE
+1144 QPKPIDIESKSGDQPALQRKE
-1151 LRRSRERSTLVP
+1151 LSCST
-1163 VTGGS
+1163 
-1168 CTSLSGDGARDGRE
+1168 TSLPDAASSDFSSGQIERRE
-1182 SPAEATRPLSKID
+1182 ERPTSKID
-1195 TVSNDDSLLAELQRD
+1195 TTSNDDSLLDEIQN
-1210 TYCVL
+1210 YCVL
-1215 KVCEDEGQ
+1215 KVCEDETPEGDST
-1223 EREASE
+1223 ETKRE
-1229 LESEGSIDRKD
+1229 ESKDRKEKD
-1240 KEDFGMFSRISIQRK
+1240 DYGMFSRISLQRK
-1255 SNPIKTQPASIKPL
+1255 SNPIKTQSKSIKTL
-1269 KTSSSTSNVHDAGTN
+1269 KTSNSTSNVHDVAAN
-1284 TSRPFTERLTP
+1284 TSRPFAERLTP
-1295 FFLKKKPKP
+1295 FFLKKKPKSETASKE
-1304 PDDSQAAKSVR
+1304 DSQSGNKSR

-1327 FGQSRLYGR
+1327 FGQSRLYNR
-1336 GQSLELAPPETRNKR
+1336 GQSLDLTAGGGHAKR
-1351 IERSATTVNIQT
+1351 IERSATTVSVPT
-1363 RPINSSIVANFKFL
+1363 RPINSLIVANLKFPT
-1377 SLHRYGPQED
+1377 LHRYSAQDE
-1387 VQCRTFVRN
+1387 VQCHAFVRTP
-1396 EDGEHLMPKT
+1396 EEG
-1406 EASTGVVER
+1406 AAR
-1415 ETSREGGEM
+1415 ELAPAEPLEP
-1424 EYIVSEEDALNGAS
+1424 AA
-1438 WRRTHG
+1438 WRRAPP